1 MDRLNFKSKFGLFN
15 NKNHNIHKT
24 KDSILPSTLNRVNQ
38 NSLWLQSMEPIKYAK
53 KYAEKLYVIENFKTE
68 KVELDLFKIELFSNL
83 KKQLSYNISLIKK
96 VFLETSDGS
105 LNVGLNSILIDSLLK
120 VVFKKIY
127 YKIFSNTDYIFSIIA
142 VGGYGR
148 GELAPY
154 SDLDLLF
161 LLPDDLKINENK
173 DTEEAIQFIL
183 YILWDLGYT
192 VGHSTRTISDC
203 IEKSKLD
210 LTISTTLLEKR
221 FIIGDEESFNLLNNK
236 FNLFNKST
244 KTLKFV
250 EAKLTESE
258 LRHSRFGGSRYV
270 VEPNVKDGKG
280 GLRDLHTLIWISKF
294 AYKVDSISKLINIG
308 ALSKNEAASFAEA
321 QRFLLSV
328 RCHLHYRASREDD
341 RLAMDAQLDIAKI
354 MNFKNTITQKDV
366 ERFMKRY
373 FLATKTVGNLTRIF
387 CAAIETEFNKP
398 LRLNFLSFKKKENVY
413 PFDIELGRLFAKN
426 KEILSENP
434 VNIIRLFNIS
444 HNKNIDIHPKTL
456 RYLNGLRRL
465 INYEVRHDF
474 DANKMF
480 LDILT
485 SEKDST
491 RTLRLMNESNIL
503 GQFIPEF
510 QKIVGLMQ
518 FDMYHSYTVDEH
530 TIFTISNLYS
540 LKNGEFKTFA
550 PLASEVILEISSNKC
565 LFVAMLLHDIAKG
578 KKGDHSENGALIA
591 SVVCP
596 RLGLSKEE
604 TKTVE
609 WLILYHLL
617 MSKTAFRYELA
628 DEKVIK
634 NFTNKVK
641 SVERLN
647 LLLVLTVADIKG
659 VGPEIWNDWKGS
671 LITELYSK
679 SFDMLQKDNLKT
691 IKVIQTPKNLFEIY
705 LIENGLKN
713 SDVKKYC
720 SYYYNKYWEIFNLS
734 KIINHFEIFTKMNQ
748 ESKKFKIHI
757 FEENNLKA
765 TELLVIAPDHHGLF
779 SLISGL
785 VASSG
790 YDVVNAKII
799 TRSDGY
805 ALDTFFI
812 QNKDRKPISEEHSKK
827 RLLKTISQGLEGN
840 FNIEKA
846 LKLRWEEI
854 PARFRAVKAPTRVII
869 DNNMS
874 DEYSI
879 LEIKCKNAP
888 GVLYRITKVI
898 TSLGFQINTAN
909 VSTYGDRVVDIFYI
923 KNAFGSKID
932 DNVTIEKVKISILNI
947 LEETDPA
954 NQMIKS

>member
-1 MDRLNFKSKFGLFN
+1 MDRISFKSGFTLFN
-15 NKNHNIHKT
+15 KKKENLKNTSNKI
-24 KDSILPSTLNRVNQ
+24 NQ
-38 NSLWLQSMEPIKYAK
+38 NSLWVQSLEPIKYAK
-53 KYAEKLYVIENFKTE
+53 NCSENLYKIDDFKTE
-68 KVELDLFKIELFSNL
+68 TNDLVLFKKELFSNL
-83 KKQLSYNISLIKK
+83 KNQLDEKNDLIKK
-96 VFLETSDGS
+96 IFLGTSDGS
-105 LNVGLNSILIDSLLK
+105 LNVGLNSILIDSMLR

-127 YKIFSNTDYIFSIIA
+127 HKIFNNTDYIFSIIA

-148 GELAPY
+148 GELAPC

-161 LLPDDLKINENK
+161 LLPNNLKINESK
-173 DTEEAIQFIL
+173 HAEEVIQFIL
-183 YILWDLGYT
+183 YILWDLGYS
-192 VGHSTRTISDC
+192 VGHSTRTIDDC

-210 LTISTTLLEKR
+210 LTISTALLEKR
-221 FIIGDEESFNLLNNK
+221 FIVGNEDIFSLLNDK
-236 FNLFNKST
+236 FTLFIKNT

-250 EAKLTESE
+250 EAKLVESE
-258 LRHSRFGGSRYV
+258 LRHKRFGGSRYV

-294 AYKVDSISKLINIG
+294 AYKVDSVSKLINMG
-308 ALSKNEAASFAEA
+308 ALSKKEAASFAES

-328 RCHLHYRASREDD
+328 RCHLHYRAFREDD
-341 RLAMDAQLDIAKI
+341 RLAMDAQLDLAKT

-373 FLATKTVGNLTRIF
+373 FLATKTVGSLTRIF

-398 LRLNFLSFKKKENVY
+398 LRLSFLSFKKKEDVY
-413 PFDIELGRLFAKN
+413 PFDIELGRLFVKN
-426 KEILSENP
+426 KEVLSENP
-434 VNIIRLFNIS
+434 VNIIKLFNIS

-456 RYLNGLRRL
+456 RYLTSLQRL
-465 INYEVRHDF
+465 INYEVRNDF

-485 SEKDST
+485 SDKDST

-503 GQFIPEF
+503 GKFIPEF

-540 LKNGEFKTFA
+540 LKNGEFKNFA
-550 PLASEVILEISSNKC
+550 PLASKVILEISSKKC

-578 KKGDHSENGALIA
+578 RKGDHSENGSLIA

-617 MSKTAFRYELA
+617 MSKTAFRYELGDA
-628 DEKVIK
+628 RVIK
-634 NFTNKVK
+634 SFVDKVK
-641 SVERLN
+641 SVERLK

-679 SFDMLQKDNLKT
+679 SFDMLQKDNVNEL
-691 IKVIQTPKNLFEIY
+691 IKTPKKSFENF
-705 LIENGLKN
+705 LVENGLTN
-713 SDVKKYC
+713 SDAKQYC
-720 SYYYNKYWEIFNLS
+720 SYYYDNYWEIFNLS
-734 KIINHFEIFTKMNQ
+734 RIINHYEIFRNMYKD
-748 ESKKFKIHI
+748 SKKFKVHL
-757 FEENNLKA
+757 FDESKLKA

-785 VASSG
+785 VSASG

-812 QNKDRKPISEEHSKK
+812 QNKNRQPIIEEHSKK
-827 RLLKTISQGLEGN
+827 KLLKVISQGLEGN
-840 FNIEKA
+840 FNVEKA
-846 LKLRWEEI
+846 LNKRWEEI
-854 PARFRAVKAPTRVII
+854 PARFRAIKAPTRVII

-898 TSLGFQINTAN
+898 TSLGLQINTAN

-923 KNAFGSKID
+923 KDAFGSKID
-932 DNVTIEKVKISILNI
+932 NNKSMDKVKMSILKT

-954 NQMIKS
+954 NQMTRS

>member
-1 MDRLNFKSKFGLFN
+1 MDRISFKSGFTLFN
-15 NKNHNIHKT
+15 KKKENLQNTSNKI
-24 KDSILPSTLNRVNQ
+24 NQ
-38 NSLWLQSMEPIKYAK
+38 NSLWVQSLEPIKYAK
-53 KYAEKLYVIENFKTE
+53 NCSENLYKIDDFKTE
-68 KVELDLFKIELFSNL
+68 TNDLVLFKKELFSNL
-83 KKQLSYNISLIKK
+83 KNQLDEKNDLIKK
-96 VFLETSDGS
+96 IFLGTSDGS
-105 LNVGLNSILIDSLLK
+105 LNVGLNSILIDSMLR

-127 YKIFSNTDYIFSIIA
+127 HKIFNNTDYIFSIIA

-148 GELAPY
+148 GELAPC

-161 LLPDDLKINENK
+161 LLPNNLKINESK
-173 DTEEAIQFIL
+173 HAEEVIQFIL
-183 YILWDLGYT
+183 YILWDLGYS
-192 VGHSTRTISDC
+192 VGHSTRTIDDC

-210 LTISTTLLEKR
+210 LTISTALLEKR
-221 FIIGDEESFNLLNNK
+221 FIVGNEDVFSLLNDK
-236 FNLFNKST
+236 FTFFIKNT

-250 EAKLTESE
+250 EAKLVESE
-258 LRHSRFGGSRYV
+258 LRHKRFGGSRYV

-294 AYKVDSISKLINIG
+294 AYKVDSVSKLINIG
-308 ALSKNEAASFAEA
+308 ALSKKEAASFAES

-328 RCHLHYRASREDD
+328 RCHLHYRAFREDD
-341 RLAMDAQLDIAKI
+341 RLAMDAQLDLAKT

-373 FLATKTVGNLTRIF
+373 FLATKTVGSLTRIF

-398 LRLNFLSFKKKENVY
+398 LRLSFLSFKKKEDVY
-413 PFDIELGRLFAKN
+413 PFDIELGRLFVKN
-426 KEILSENP
+426 KEVLSENP
-434 VNIIRLFNIS
+434 VNIIKLFNIS

-456 RYLNGLRRL
+456 RYLTSLQRL
-465 INYEVRHDF
+465 INYEVRNDF

-485 SEKDST
+485 SDKDST

-503 GQFIPEF
+503 GKFIPEF

-540 LKNGEFKTFA
+540 LKNGEFKNFA
-550 PLASEVILEISSNKC
+550 PLASKVILEISSKKC

-578 KKGDHSENGALIA
+578 RKGDHSENGALIA

-617 MSKTAFRYELA
+617 MSKTAFRYELGDA
-628 DEKVIK
+628 RVIK
-634 NFTNKVK
+634 SFVDKVK
-641 SVERLN
+641 SVERLK

-679 SFDMLQKDNLKT
+679 SFDMLQKDNVNEL
-691 IKVIQTPKNLFEIY
+691 IKTPKKSFENF
-705 LIENGLKN
+705 LVENGLTN
-713 SDVKKYC
+713 SDAKQYC
-720 SYYYNKYWEIFNLS
+720 SYYYDNYWEIFNLS
-734 KIINHFEIFTKMNQ
+734 RIINHYEIFRNMYKD
-748 ESKKFKIHI
+748 SKKFKVHL
-757 FEENNLKA
+757 FDESKLKA

-785 VASSG
+785 VSASG

-812 QNKDRKPISEEHSKK
+812 QNKNRQPIIEEHSKK
-827 RLLKTISQGLEGN
+827 KLLKVISQGLEGK
-840 FNIEKA
+840 FNVEKA
-846 LKLRWEEI
+846 LNKRWEEI
-854 PARFRAVKAPTRVII
+854 PARFRAIKAPTRVII

-898 TSLGFQINTAN
+898 TSLGLQINTAN

-923 KNAFGSKID
+923 KDAFGSKID
-932 DNVTIEKVKISILNI
+932 NNKSMDKVKMSILKT

-954 NQMIKS
+954 NQMTRS

>member
-1 MDRLNFKSKFGLFN
+1 MDRISFKSGFTLFN
-15 NKNHNIHKT
+15 KKKENLQNTSNKI
-24 KDSILPSTLNRVNQ
+24 NQ
-38 NSLWLQSMEPIKYAK
+38 NSLWVQSLEPIKYAK
-53 KYAEKLYVIENFKTE
+53 NCSENLYKIDDFKTE
-68 KVELDLFKIELFSNL
+68 TNDLVLFKKELFSNL
-83 KKQLSYNISLIKK
+83 KNQLDEKNDLIKK
-96 VFLETSDGS
+96 IFLGTSDGS
-105 LNVGLNSILIDSLLK
+105 LNVGLNSILIDSMLR

-127 YKIFSNTDYIFSIIA
+127 HKIFNNTDYIFSIIA

-148 GELAPY
+148 GELAPC

-161 LLPDDLKINENK
+161 LLPNNLKINQSK
-173 DTEEAIQFIL
+173 HAEEVIQFIL

-192 VGHSTRTISDC
+192 VGHSTRTIDDC

-210 LTISTTLLEKR
+210 LTISTALLEKR
-221 FIIGDEESFNLLNNK
+221 FIVGNEDVFSLLNDK
-236 FNLFNKST
+236 FTFFIKNT

-250 EAKLTESE
+250 EAKLVESE
-258 LRHSRFGGSRYV
+258 LRHKRFGGSRYV

-294 AYKVDSISKLINIG
+294 AYKVDSVSKLINMG
-308 ALSKNEAASFAEA
+308 ALSKKEAASFAES

-328 RCHLHYRASREDD
+328 RCHLHYRAFREDD
-341 RLAMDAQLDIAKI
+341 RLAMDAQLDLAKT

-373 FLATKTVGNLTRIF
+373 FLATKTVGSLTRIF

-398 LRLNFLSFKKKENVY
+398 LRLSFLSFKKKEDVY
-413 PFDIELGRLFAKN
+413 PFDIELGRLFVKN
-426 KEILSENP
+426 KEVLSENP
-434 VNIIRLFNIS
+434 VNIIKLFNIS

-456 RYLNGLRRL
+456 RYLTSLQRL
-465 INYEVRHDF
+465 INHEVRHDF

-485 SEKDST
+485 SDKDST

-503 GQFIPEF
+503 GKFIPEF

-540 LKNGEFKTFA
+540 LKNGEFKNFA
-550 PLASEVILEISSNKC
+550 PLASKVILEISSKKC

-578 KKGDHSENGALIA
+578 RKGDHSENGALIA

-617 MSKTAFRYELA
+617 MSKTAFRYELGDA
-628 DEKVIK
+628 RVIK
-634 NFTNKVK
+634 SFVDKVK
-641 SVERLN
+641 SVERLK

-679 SFDMLQKDNLKT
+679 SFDMLQKDNVNEL
-691 IKVIQTPKNLFEIY
+691 IKTPKKSFENF
-705 LIENGLKN
+705 LVENGLTN
-713 SDVKKYC
+713 SDAKQYC
-720 SYYYNKYWEIFNLS
+720 SYYYDNYWEIFNLS
-734 KIINHFEIFTKMNQ
+734 RIINHYEIFRNMYKD
-748 ESKKFKIHI
+748 SKKFKVHL
-757 FEENNLKA
+757 FDESKLKA

-785 VASSG
+785 VSASG

-812 QNKDRKPISEEHSKK
+812 QNKNRQPIIEEHSKK
-827 RLLKTISQGLEGN
+827 KLLKVISQGLEGN
-840 FNIEKA
+840 FNVEKA
-846 LKLRWEEI
+846 LNKRWEEI
-854 PARFRAVKAPTRVII
+854 PARFRAIKAPTRVII

-898 TSLGFQINTAN
+898 TSLGLQINTAN

-923 KNAFGSKID
+923 KDAFGLKID
-932 DNVTIEKVKISILNI
+932 NNKSMDKVKMSILKT

-954 NQMIKS
+954 NQMTRS

>member
-1 MDRLNFKSKFGLFN
+1 MDRISFKSGFTLFN
-15 NKNHNIHKT
+15 KKKENLQNTSNKI
-24 KDSILPSTLNRVNQ
+24 NQ
-38 NSLWLQSMEPIKYAK
+38 NSLWVQSLEPIKYAK
-53 KYAEKLYVIENFKTE
+53 NCSENLYKIDDFKTE
-68 KVELDLFKIELFSNL
+68 TNDLVLFKKELFSNL
-83 KKQLSYNISLIKK
+83 KNQLDEKNDLIKK
-96 VFLETSDGS
+96 IFLGTSDGS
-105 LNVGLNSILIDSLLK
+105 LNVGLNSILIDSMLR

-127 YKIFSNTDYIFSIIA
+127 HKIFNNTDYIFSIIA

-148 GELAPY
+148 GELAPC

-161 LLPDDLKINENK
+161 LLPNNLKINESK
-173 DTEEAIQFIL
+173 HAEEVIQFIL
-183 YILWDLGYT
+183 YILWDLGYS
-192 VGHSTRTISDC
+192 VGHSTRTIDDC

-210 LTISTTLLEKR
+210 LTISTALLEKR
-221 FIIGDEESFNLLNNK
+221 FIVGNEDVFSLLNDK
-236 FNLFNKST
+236 FTLFIKNT

-250 EAKLTESE
+250 EAKLE
-258 LRHSRFGGSRYV
+258 LRHKRFGGSRYV

-294 AYKVDSISKLINIG
+294 AYKVDSVSKLINMG
-308 ALSKNEAASFAEA
+308 ALSKKEAASFAES

-328 RCHLHYRASREDD
+328 RCHLHYRAFREDD
-341 RLAMDAQLDIAKI
+341 RLAMDAQLDLAKT

-373 FLATKTVGNLTRIF
+373 FLATKTVGSLTRIF
-387 CAAIETEFNKP
+387 CAAIETEFDKP
-398 LRLNFLSFKKKENVY
+398 LRLSFLSFKKKEDVY
-413 PFDIELGRLFAKN
+413 PFDIELGRLFVKN
-426 KEILSENP
+426 KEVLSENP
-434 VNIIRLFNIS
+434 VNIIKLFNIS

-456 RYLNGLRRL
+456 RYLTSLQRL
-465 INYEVRHDF
+465 INYEVRNDF

-485 SEKDST
+485 SDKDST

-503 GQFIPEF
+503 GKFIPEF

-540 LKNGEFKTFA
+540 LKNGEFKNFA
-550 PLASEVILEISSNKC
+550 PLASKVILEISSKKC

-578 KKGDHSENGALIA
+578 RKGDHSENGSLIA

-617 MSKTAFRYELA
+617 MSKTAFRYELGDA
-628 DEKVIK
+628 RVIK
-634 NFTNKVK
+634 SFVDKVK
-641 SVERLN
+641 SVERLK

-679 SFDMLQKDNLKT
+679 SFDMLQKDNVNEL
-691 IKVIQTPKNLFEIY
+691 IKTPKKSFENF
-705 LIENGLKN
+705 LVENGLTN
-713 SDVKKYC
+713 SDAKQYC
-720 SYYYNKYWEIFNLS
+720 SYYYDNYWEIFNLS
-734 KIINHFEIFTKMNQ
+734 RIINHYEIFRNMYKD
-748 ESKKFKIHI
+748 SKKFKVHL
-757 FEENNLKA
+757 FDESKLKA

-785 VASSG
+785 VSASG

-812 QNKDRKPISEEHSKK
+812 QNKNRQPIIEEHSKK
-827 RLLKTISQGLEGN
+827 KLLKVISQGLEGN
-840 FNIEKA
+840 FNVEKA
-846 LKLRWEEI
+846 LNKRWEEI
-854 PARFRAVKAPTRVII
+854 PARFRAIKAPTRVII

-898 TSLGFQINTAN
+898 TSLGLQINTAN

-923 KNAFGSKID
+923 KDAFGSKID
-932 DNVTIEKVKISILNI
+932 NNKSMDKVKMSILKT

-954 NQMIKS
+954 NQMTRS

>member
-1 MDRLNFKSKFGLFN
+1 MDKISFKSGFTLFN
-15 NKNHNIHKT
+15 KKKENLQNTSYKI
-24 KDSILPSTLNRVNQ
+24 NQ
-38 NSLWLQSMEPIKYAK
+38 NALWVQSLEPIKYAK
-53 KYAEKLYVIENFKTE
+53 NCSENLYKIDDFKTE
-68 KVELDLFKIELFSNL
+68 TNDLGLFKKELFSNL
-83 KKQLSYNISLIKK
+83 KNQLDEKIDLIKK
-96 VFLETSDGS
+96 IFLETSDGS
-105 LNVGLNSILIDSLLK
+105 LNVGLNSILIDSLLR

-127 YKIFSNTDYIFSIIA
+127 YKIFNNTDYIFSIIA

-148 GELAPY
+148 GELAPC

-161 LLPDDLKINENK
+161 LLPNNLKINQSK
-173 DTEEAIQFIL
+173 HAEEVIQFIL

-192 VGHSTRTISDC
+192 VGHSTRTIDDC

-210 LTISTTLLEKR
+210 LTISTALLEKR
-221 FIIGDEESFNLLNNK
+221 FIVGNEDVFSLLNDK
-236 FNLFNKST
+236 FTFFIKNT

-250 EAKLTESE
+250 EAKLVESK
-258 LRHSRFGGSRYV
+258 LRHKRFGGSRYV

-294 AYKVDSISKLINIG
+294 AYKVDSVSKLINIG
-308 ALSKNEAASFAEA
+308 ALSKKEAASFAES

-328 RCHLHYRASREDD
+328 RCHLHYRAFREDD
-341 RLAMDAQLDIAKI
+341 RLAMDAQLDLAKT

-373 FLATKTVGNLTRIF
+373 FLATKTVGSLTRIF

-398 LRLNFLSFKKKENVY
+398 LRLSFLSFKKKEDVY
-413 PFDIELGRLFAKN
+413 PFDIELGRLFVKN
-426 KEILSENP
+426 KEVLSENP
-434 VNIIRLFNIS
+434 VNIIKLFNIS

-456 RYLNGLRRL
+456 RYLTSLQRL
-465 INYEVRHDF
+465 INHEVRHDF

-485 SEKDST
+485 SDKDST

-503 GQFIPEF
+503 GKFIPEF

-540 LKNGEFKTFA
+540 LKNGEFKNFA
-550 PLASEVILEISSNKC
+550 PLASKIILEISSKKC

-578 KKGDHSENGALIA
+578 RKGDHSENGALIA

-617 MSKTAFRYELA
+617 MSKTAFRYELGDA
-628 DEKVIK
+628 RVIK
-634 NFTNKVK
+634 SFVDKVK
-641 SVERLN
+641 SVERLK

-679 SFDMLQKDNLKT
+679 SFDMLQKDNVNEL
-691 IKVIQTPKNLFEIY
+691 IKTPKKSFEIF
-705 LIENGLKN
+705 LIENGLAN
-713 SDVKKYC
+713 SDAKKYC
-720 SYYYNKYWEIFNLS
+720 SYYYNNYWEIFKLS
-734 KIINHFEIFTKMNQ
+734 RIINHYEIFRNMYKD
-748 ESKKFKIHI
+748 SKKFKVHL
-757 FEENNLKA
+757 FDESKLKA

-785 VASSG
+785 VSASG

-812 QNKDRKPISEEHSKK
+812 QNKNRQPITEEHSKK
-827 RLLKTISQGLEGN
+827 KLLKIISQGLEGN
-840 FNIEKA
+840 FNVEKA
-846 LKLRWEEI
+846 LNKRWEEI
-854 PARFRAVKAPTRVII
+854 PARFRAIKAPTRVII

-898 TSLGFQINTAN
+898 TSLGLQINTAN

-923 KNAFGSKID
+923 KDAFGLKID
-932 DNVTIEKVKISILNI
+932 NKESMDKVKMSILKI

-954 NQMIKS
+954 NQMTRS

>member
-1 MDRLNFKSKFGLFN
+1 MDRISFKSGFTLFN
-15 NKNHNIHKT
+15 KKKENLQNTSNKI
-24 KDSILPSTLNRVNQ
+24 NQ
-38 NSLWLQSMEPIKYAK
+38 NSLWVQSLEPIKYAK
-53 KYAEKLYVIENFKTE
+53 NCSENLYKIDDFKTE
-68 KVELDLFKIELFSNL
+68 TNDLVLFKKELFSNL
-83 KKQLSYNISLIKK
+83 KNQLDEKNDLIKK
-96 VFLETSDGS
+96 IFLGTSDGS
-105 LNVGLNSILIDSLLK
+105 LNVGLNSILIDSMLR

-127 YKIFSNTDYIFSIIA
+127 HKIFNNTDYIFSIIA

-148 GELAPY
+148 GELAPC

-161 LLPDDLKINENK
+161 LLPNNLKINESK
-173 DTEEAIQFIL
+173 HAEEVIQFIL
-183 YILWDLGYT
+183 YILWDLGYS
-192 VGHSTRTISDC
+192 VGHSTRTIDDC

-210 LTISTTLLEKR
+210 LTISTALLEKR
-221 FIIGDEESFNLLNNK
+221 FIVGNEDVFSLLNDK
-236 FNLFNKST
+236 FTLFIKNT

-250 EAKLTESE
+250 EAKLVESE
-258 LRHSRFGGSRYV
+258 LRHKRFGGSRYV

-294 AYKVDSISKLINIG
+294 AYKVDSVSKLINMG
-308 ALSKNEAASFAEA
+308 ALSKKEAASFAES

-328 RCHLHYRASREDD
+328 RCHLHYRAFREDD
-341 RLAMDAQLDIAKI
+341 RLAMDAQLDLAKT

-373 FLATKTVGNLTRIF
+373 FLATKTVGSLTRIF

-398 LRLNFLSFKKKENVY
+398 LRLSFLSFKKKEDVY
-413 PFDIELGRLFAKN
+413 PFDIELGRLFVKN
-426 KEILSENP
+426 KEVLSENP
-434 VNIIRLFNIS
+434 VNIIKLFNIS

-456 RYLNGLRRL
+456 RYLTSLQRL
-465 INYEVRHDF
+465 INYEVRNDF

-485 SEKDST
+485 SDKDST

-503 GQFIPEF
+503 GKFIPEF

-540 LKNGEFKTFA
+540 LKNGEFKNFA
-550 PLASEVILEISSNKC
+550 PLASKVILEISSKKC

-578 KKGDHSENGALIA
+578 RKGDHSENGSLIA

-617 MSKTAFRYELA
+617 MSKTAFRYELGDA
-628 DEKVIK
+628 RVIK
-634 NFTNKVK
+634 SFVDKVK
-641 SVERLN
+641 SVERLK

-679 SFDMLQKDNLKT
+679 SFDMLQKDNVNEL
-691 IKVIQTPKNLFEIY
+691 IKTPKKSFENF
-705 LIENGLKN
+705 LVENGLTN
-713 SDVKKYC
+713 SDAKQYC
-720 SYYYNKYWEIFNLS
+720 GYYYDNYWEIFKLS
-734 KIINHFEIFTKMNQ
+734 RIINHYEIFRNMYKD
-748 ESKKFKIHI
+748 SKKFKVHL
-757 FEENNLKA
+757 FDESKLKA

-785 VASSG
+785 VSASG

-812 QNKDRKPISEEHSKK
+812 QNKNRQPIIEEHSKK
-827 RLLKTISQGLEGN
+827 KLLKVISQGLEGN
-840 FNIEKA
+840 FNVEKA
-846 LKLRWEEI
+846 LNKRWEEI
-854 PARFRAVKAPTRVII
+854 PARFRAIKAPTRVII

-898 TSLGFQINTAN
+898 TSLGLQINTAN

-923 KNAFGSKID
+923 KDAFGSKID
-932 DNVTIEKVKISILNI
+932 NNKSMDKVKMSILKT

-954 NQMIKS
+954 NQMTRS

>member
-1 MDRLNFKSKFGLFN
+1 MDRISFKSGFTLFN
-15 NKNHNIHKT
+15 KKKENLQNTSNKI
-24 KDSILPSTLNRVNQ
+24 NQ
-38 NSLWLQSMEPIKYAK
+38 NSLWVQSLEPIKYAK
-53 KYAEKLYVIENFKTE
+53 NCSENLYKIDDFKTE
-68 KVELDLFKIELFSNL
+68 TNDLVLFKKELFSNL
-83 KKQLSYNISLIKK
+83 KNQLDEKNDLIKK
-96 VFLETSDGS
+96 IFLGTSDGS
-105 LNVGLNSILIDSLLK
+105 LNVGLNSILIDSMLR

-127 YKIFSNTDYIFSIIA
+127 HKIFNNTDYIFSIIA

-148 GELAPY
+148 GELAPC

-161 LLPDDLKINENK
+161 LLPNNLKINESK
-173 DTEEAIQFIL
+173 HAEEVIQFIL
-183 YILWDLGYT
+183 YILWDLGYS
-192 VGHSTRTISDC
+192 VGHSTRTIDDC

-210 LTISTTLLEKR
+210 LTISTALLEKR
-221 FIIGDEESFNLLNNK
+221 FIVGNEDVFSLLNDK
-236 FNLFNKST
+236 FTFFIKNT

-250 EAKLTESE
+250 EAKLVESE
-258 LRHSRFGGSRYV
+258 LRHKRFGGSRYV

-294 AYKVDSISKLINIG
+294 AYKVDSVSKLINMG
-308 ALSKNEAASFAEA
+308 ALSKKEAASFAES

-328 RCHLHYRASREDD
+328 RCHLHYRAFREDD
-341 RLAMDAQLDIAKI
+341 RLAMDAQLDLAKT

-373 FLATKTVGNLTRIF
+373 FLATKTVGSLTRIF
-387 CAAIETEFNKP
+387 CAAIETEFDKP
-398 LRLNFLSFKKKENVY
+398 LRLSFLSFKKKEDVY
-413 PFDIELGRLFAKN
+413 PFDIELGRLFVKN
-426 KEILSENP
+426 KEVLSENP
-434 VNIIRLFNIS
+434 VNIIKLFNIS

-456 RYLNGLRRL
+456 RYLTSLQRL
-465 INYEVRHDF
+465 INHEVRHDF

-485 SEKDST
+485 SDKDST

-503 GQFIPEF
+503 GKFIPEF

-540 LKNGEFKTFA
+540 LKNGEFKNFA
-550 PLASEVILEISSNKC
+550 PLASKVILEISSKKC

-578 KKGDHSENGALIA
+578 RKGDHSENGALIA

-617 MSKTAFRYELA
+617 MSKTAFRYELGDA
-628 DEKVIK
+628 RVIK
-634 NFTNKVK
+634 SFVDKVK
-641 SVERLN
+641 SVERLK

-679 SFDMLQKDNLKT
+679 SFDMLQKDNVNEL
-691 IKVIQTPKNLFEIY
+691 IKTPKKSFENF
-705 LIENGLKN
+705 LVENGLTN
-713 SDVKKYC
+713 SDAKQYC
-720 SYYYNKYWEIFNLS
+720 SYYYDNYWEIFKLS
-734 KIINHFEIFTKMNQ
+734 RIINHYEIFRNMYKD
-748 ESKKFKIHI
+748 SKKFKVHL
-757 FEENNLKA
+757 FDESKLKA

-785 VASSG
+785 VSASG

-812 QNKDRKPISEEHSKK
+812 QNKNRQPIIEEHSKK
-827 RLLKTISQGLEGN
+827 KLLKVISQGLEGK
-840 FNIEKA
+840 FNVEKA
-846 LKLRWEEI
+846 LNKRWEEI
-854 PARFRAVKAPTRVII
+854 PARFRAIKAPTRVII

-898 TSLGFQINTAN
+898 TSLGLQINTAN

-923 KNAFGSKID
+923 KDAFGSKID
-932 DNVTIEKVKISILNI
+932 NNKSMDKVKMSILKT

-954 NQMIKS
+954 NQMTRS

>member
-1 MDRLNFKSKFGLFN
+1 MDKISIKSGFTLFN
-15 NKNHNIHKT
+15 KKKENLQNTSNKI
-24 KDSILPSTLNRVNQ
+24 NQ
-38 NSLWLQSMEPIKYAK
+38 NALWVQSLEPIKYAK
-53 KYAEKLYVIENFKTE
+53 NCSENLYKIDDFKTE
-68 KVELDLFKIELFSNL
+68 TNDLGLFKKELFSKL
-83 KKQLSYNISLIKK
+83 KNQLNEKNDLIKK
-96 VFLETSDGS
+96 IFLETSDGS
-105 LNVGLNSILIDSLLK
+105 LNVGLNSILIDSLFRVL
-120 VVFKKIY
+120 FKKIY
-127 YKIFSNTDYIFSIIA
+127 YKIFNNTDYIFSIIA

-148 GELAPY
+148 GELAPC

-161 LLPDDLKINENK
+161 LLPNNSKINQSK
-173 DTEEAIQFIL
+173 DAEEVIQFIL

-192 VGHSTRTISDC
+192 VGHSTRTIDDC

-210 LTISTTLLEKR
+210 LTISTALLEKR
-221 FIIGDEESFNLLNNK
+221 FIVGNEDVFSLLNDK
-236 FNLFNKST
+236 FTFFIKNT

-250 EAKLTESE
+250 EAKLVESE
-258 LRHSRFGGSRYV
+258 LRHKRFGGSRYV

-294 AYKVDSISKLINIG
+294 AYKVDSVSKLINIG
-308 ALSKNEAASFAEA
+308 ALSKKEAASFAES

-328 RCHLHYRASREDD
+328 RCHLHYRAFREDD
-341 RLAMDAQLDIAKI
+341 RLAMDAQLDLAKT

-373 FLATKTVGNLTRIF
+373 FLATKTVGSLTRIF

-398 LRLNFLSFKKKENVY
+398 LRLSFLSFKKKEDVY
-413 PFDIELGRLFAKN
+413 PFDIELGRLFVKN
-426 KEILSENP
+426 KEVLSENP
-434 VNIIRLFNIS
+434 VNIIKLFNIS

-456 RYLNGLRRL
+456 RYLTGLQRL
-465 INYEVRHDF
+465 INHEVRHDF

-485 SEKDST
+485 SDKDST

-503 GQFIPEF
+503 GKFIPEF

-540 LKNGEFKTFA
+540 LKNGEFKNFA
-550 PLASEVILEISSNKC
+550 PLASKIILEISSKKC

-578 KKGDHSENGALIA
+578 RKGDHSENGALIA

-617 MSKTAFRYELA
+617 MSKTAFRYELGDA
-628 DEKVIK
+628 RVIK
-634 NFTNKVK
+634 SFVDKVK
-641 SVERLN
+641 SVERLK

-679 SFDMLQKDNLKT
+679 SFDLLQKDNVNEI
-691 IKVIQTPKNLFEIY
+691 IKTPKKSFEIF
-705 LIENGLKN
+705 LIENGLSN
-713 SDVKKYC
+713 SDAKKYC
-720 SYYYNKYWEIFNLS
+720 SYYYNNYWEIFKLS
-734 KIINHFEIFTKMNQ
+734 RIINHYEIFRNMYKD
-748 ESKKFKIHI
+748 SKKFKVHL
-757 FEENNLKA
+757 FDESKLKA
-765 TELLVIAPDHHGLF
+765 TEILVIAPDHHGLF

-785 VASSG
+785 VSASG

-812 QNKDRKPISEEHSKK
+812 QNKNRQPIIEEHSKK
-827 RLLKTISQGLEGN
+827 KLLKIISQGLEGN
-840 FNIEKA
+840 FNVEKA
-846 LKLRWEEI
+846 LNKRWEEI
-854 PARFRAVKAPTRVII
+854 PARFRAIKAPTRVII

-898 TSLGFQINTAN
+898 TSLGLQINTAN

-923 KNAFGSKID
+923 KDAFGLKIVNNESMD
-932 DNVTIEKVKISILNI
+932 KVKMSILKI

-954 NQMIKS
+954 NQMTRS

>member
-1 MDRLNFKSKFGLFN
+1 MDRISFKSGFTLFN
-15 NKNHNIHKT
+15 KKKENLQNTSNKI
-24 KDSILPSTLNRVNQ
+24 NQ
-38 NSLWLQSMEPIKYAK
+38 NSLWVQSLEPIKYAK
-53 KYAEKLYVIENFKTE
+53 NCSENLYKIDDFKTE
-68 KVELDLFKIELFSNL
+68 TNDLVLFKKELFSNL
-83 KKQLSYNISLIKK
+83 KNQLDEKNDLIKK
-96 VFLETSDGS
+96 IFLGTSDGS
-105 LNVGLNSILIDSLLK
+105 LNVGLNSILIDSMLR

-127 YKIFSNTDYIFSIIA
+127 HKIFNNTDYIFSIIA

-148 GELAPY
+148 GELAPC

-161 LLPDDLKINENK
+161 LLPNNLKINESK
-173 DTEEAIQFIL
+173 HAEEVIQFIL
-183 YILWDLGYT
+183 YILWDLGYS
-192 VGHSTRTISDC
+192 VGHSTRTIDDC

-210 LTISTTLLEKR
+210 LTISTALLEKR
-221 FIIGDEESFNLLNNK
+221 FIVGNEDVFSLLNDK
-236 FNLFNKST
+236 FTFFIKNT

-250 EAKLTESE
+250 EAKLVESE
-258 LRHSRFGGSRYV
+258 LRHKRFGGSRYV

-294 AYKVDSISKLINIG
+294 AYKVDSVSKLINMG
-308 ALSKNEAASFAEA
+308 ALSKKEAASFAES

-328 RCHLHYRASREDD
+328 RCHLHYRAFREDD
-341 RLAMDAQLDIAKI
+341 RLAMDAQLDLAKT

-373 FLATKTVGNLTRIF
+373 FLATKTVGSLTRIF

-398 LRLNFLSFKKKENVY
+398 LRLNFLSFKKKEDVY
-413 PFDIELGRLFAKN
+413 PFDIELGRLFVKN
-426 KEILSENP
+426 KEVLSENP
-434 VNIIRLFNIS
+434 VNIIKLFNIS

-456 RYLNGLRRL
+456 RYLTSLQRL
-465 INYEVRHDF
+465 INYEVRNDF

-485 SEKDST
+485 SDKDST

-503 GQFIPEF
+503 GKFIPEF

-540 LKNGEFKTFA
+540 LKNGEFKNFA
-550 PLASEVILEISSNKC
+550 PLASKIILEISSKKC

-578 KKGDHSENGALIA
+578 RKGDHSENGALIA

-617 MSKTAFRYELA
+617 MSKTAFRYELGDA
-628 DEKVIK
+628 RVIK
-634 NFTNKVK
+634 SFVDKVK
-641 SVERLN
+641 SVERLK

-679 SFDMLQKDNLKT
+679 SFDMLQKDNVNEL
-691 IKVIQTPKNLFEIY
+691 IKTPKKSFENF
-705 LIENGLKN
+705 LVENGLTKSN
-713 SDVKKYC
+713 AKQYC
-720 SYYYNKYWEIFNLS
+720 SYYYDNYWEIFNLS
-734 KIINHFEIFTKMNQ
+734 RIINHYEIFRNMYKD
-748 ESKKFKIHI
+748 SKKFKVHL
-757 FEENNLKA
+757 FDESKLKA

-785 VASSG
+785 VSASG

-812 QNKDRKPISEEHSKK
+812 QNKNRQPIIEEHSKK
-827 RLLKTISQGLEGN
+827 KLLKVISQGLEGN
-840 FNIEKA
+840 FNVEKA
-846 LKLRWEEI
+846 LNKRWEEI
-854 PARFRAVKAPTRVII
+854 PARFRAIKAPTRVII

-898 TSLGFQINTAN
+898 TSLGLQINTAN

-923 KNAFGSKID
+923 KDAFGSKID
-932 DNVTIEKVKISILNI
+932 NNKSMDKVKMSILKT

-954 NQMIKS
+954 NQMTRS

>member
-1 MDRLNFKSKFGLFN
+1 MDRISFKSGFTLFN
-15 NKNHNIHKT
+15 KKKENLQNTSNKI
-24 KDSILPSTLNRVNQ
+24 NQ
-38 NSLWLQSMEPIKYAK
+38 NSLWVQSLEPIKYAK
-53 KYAEKLYVIENFKTE
+53 NCSENLYKIDDFKTE
-68 KVELDLFKIELFSNL
+68 TNDLVLFKKELFSNL
-83 KKQLSYNISLIKK
+83 KNQLDEKNGLIKK
-96 VFLETSDGS
+96 IFLGTSDGS
-105 LNVGLNSILIDSLLK
+105 LNVGLNSILIDSMLR

-127 YKIFSNTDYIFSIIA
+127 HKIFNNTDYIFSIIA

-148 GELAPY
+148 GELAPC

-161 LLPDDLKINENK
+161 LLPNNLKINESK
-173 DTEEAIQFIL
+173 HAEEVIQFIL
-183 YILWDLGYT
+183 YILWDLGYS
-192 VGHSTRTISDC
+192 VGHSTRTIDDC

-210 LTISTTLLEKR
+210 LTISTALLEKR
-221 FIIGDEESFNLLNNK
+221 FIVGNEDVFSLLNDK
-236 FNLFNKST
+236 FTFFIKNT

-250 EAKLTESE
+250 EAKLVESE
-258 LRHSRFGGSRYV
+258 LRHKRFGGSRYV

-294 AYKVDSISKLINIG
+294 AYKVDSVSKLINMG
-308 ALSKNEAASFAEA
+308 ALSKKEAASFAES

-328 RCHLHYRASREDD
+328 RCHLHYRAFREDD
-341 RLAMDAQLDIAKI
+341 RLAMDAQLDLAKT

-373 FLATKTVGNLTRIF
+373 FLATKTVGSLTRIF
-387 CAAIETEFNKP
+387 CAAIETEFDKP
-398 LRLNFLSFKKKENVY
+398 LRLSFLSFKKKEDVY
-413 PFDIELGRLFAKN
+413 PFDIELGRLFVKN
-426 KEILSENP
+426 KEVLSENP
-434 VNIIRLFNIS
+434 VNIIKLFNIS

-456 RYLNGLRRL
+456 RYLTSLQRL
-465 INYEVRHDF
+465 INYEVRNDF

-485 SEKDST
+485 SDKDST

-503 GQFIPEF
+503 GKFIPEF

-540 LKNGEFKTFA
+540 LKNGEFKNFA
-550 PLASEVILEISSNKC
+550 PLASKVILEISTKKC

-578 KKGDHSENGALIA
+578 RKGDHSENGALIA

-617 MSKTAFRYELA
+617 MSKTAFRYELGDA
-628 DEKVIK
+628 RVIK
-634 NFTNKVK
+634 SFVDKVK
-641 SVERLN
+641 SVERLK

-679 SFDMLQKDNLKT
+679 SFDMLQKDNVNEL
-691 IKVIQTPKNLFEIY
+691 IKTPKKSFENF
-705 LIENGLKN
+705 LVENGLTN
-713 SDVKKYC
+713 SDAKQYC
-720 SYYYNKYWEIFNLS
+720 SYYYDNYWEIFNLS
-734 KIINHFEIFTKMNQ
+734 RIINHYEIFRNMYKD
-748 ESKKFKIHI
+748 SKKFKVHL
-757 FEENNLKA
+757 FDESKLKA

-785 VASSG
+785 VSASG

-812 QNKDRKPISEEHSKK
+812 QNKNRQPIIEEHSKK
-827 RLLKTISQGLEGN
+827 KLLKVISQGLEGN
-840 FNIEKA
+840 FNVEKA
-846 LKLRWEEI
+846 LNKRWEEI
-854 PARFRAVKAPTRVII
+854 PARFRAIKAPTRVII

-898 TSLGFQINTAN
+898 TSLGLQINTAN

-923 KNAFGSKID
+923 KDAFGLKID
-932 DNVTIEKVKISILNI
+932 NNKSMDKVKMSILKT

-954 NQMIKS
+954 NQMTRS

>member
-1 MDRLNFKSKFGLFN
+1 MDRISFKSGFTLFN
-15 NKNHNIHKT
+15 KKKENLQNTSNKI
-24 KDSILPSTLNRVNQ
+24 NQ
-38 NSLWLQSMEPIKYAK
+38 NSLWVQSLEPIKYAK
-53 KYAEKLYVIENFKTE
+53 NCSENLYKIDDFKTE
-68 KVELDLFKIELFSNL
+68 TNDLVLFKKELFSNL
-83 KKQLSYNISLIKK
+83 KNQLDEKNDLIKK
-96 VFLETSDGS
+96 IFLGTSDGS
-105 LNVGLNSILIDSLLK
+105 LNVGLNSILIDSMLR

-127 YKIFSNTDYIFSIIA
+127 HKIFNNTDYIFSIIA

-148 GELAPY
+148 GELAPC

-161 LLPDDLKINENK
+161 LLPNNLKINESK
-173 DTEEAIQFIL
+173 HAEEVIQFIL
-183 YILWDLGYT
+183 YILWDLGYS
-192 VGHSTRTISDC
+192 VGHSTRTIDDC

-210 LTISTTLLEKR
+210 LTISTALLEKR
-221 FIIGDEESFNLLNNK
+221 FIVGNEDVFSLLNDK
-236 FNLFNKST
+236 FTLFIKNT

-250 EAKLTESE
+250 EAKLVESE
-258 LRHSRFGGSRYV
+258 LRHKRFGGSRYV

-294 AYKVDSISKLINIG
+294 AYKVDSVSKLINMG
-308 ALSKNEAASFAEA
+308 ALSKKEAASFAES

-328 RCHLHYRASREDD
+328 RCHLHYRAFREDD
-341 RLAMDAQLDIAKI
+341 RLAMDAQLDLAKT

-373 FLATKTVGNLTRIF
+373 FLATKTVGSLTRIF
-387 CAAIETEFNKP
+387 CAAIETEFDKP
-398 LRLNFLSFKKKENVY
+398 LRLSFLSFKKKEDVY
-413 PFDIELGRLFAKN
+413 PFDIELGRLFVKN
-426 KEILSENP
+426 KEVLSENP
-434 VNIIRLFNIS
+434 VNIIKLFNIS

-456 RYLNGLRRL
+456 RYLTSLQRL
-465 INYEVRHDF
+465 INYEVRNDF

-485 SEKDST
+485 SDKDST

-503 GQFIPEF
+503 GKFIPEF

-540 LKNGEFKTFA
+540 LKNGEFKNFA
-550 PLASEVILEISSNKC
+550 PLASKVILEIRSKKC

-578 KKGDHSENGALIA
+578 RKGDHSENGSLIA

-617 MSKTAFRYELA
+617 MSKTAFRYELGDA
-628 DEKVIK
+628 RVIK
-634 NFTNKVK
+634 SFVDKVK
-641 SVERLN
+641 SVERLK

-679 SFDMLQKDNLKT
+679 SFDMLQKDNVNEL
-691 IKVIQTPKNLFEIY
+691 IKTPKKSFENF
-705 LIENGLKN
+705 LVENGLTN
-713 SDVKKYC
+713 SDAKQYC
-720 SYYYNKYWEIFNLS
+720 SYYYDNYWEIFNLS
-734 KIINHFEIFTKMNQ
+734 RIINHYEIFRNMYKD
-748 ESKKFKIHI
+748 SKKFKVHL
-757 FEENNLKA
+757 FDESKLKA

-785 VASSG
+785 VSASG

-812 QNKDRKPISEEHSKK
+812 QNKNRQPIIEEHSKK
-827 RLLKTISQGLEGN
+827 KLLKVISQGLEGN
-840 FNIEKA
+840 FNVEKA
-846 LKLRWEEI
+846 LNKRWEEI
-854 PARFRAVKAPTRVII
+854 PARFRAIKAPTRVII

-898 TSLGFQINTAN
+898 TSLGLQINTAN

-923 KNAFGSKID
+923 KDAFGSKID
-932 DNVTIEKVKISILNI
+932 NNKSMDKVKMSILKT

-954 NQMIKS
+954 NQMTRS

>member
-1 MDRLNFKSKFGLFN
+1 MDRISFKSGFTLFN
-15 NKNHNIHKT
+15 KKKENLQNTSNKI
-24 KDSILPSTLNRVNQ
+24 NQ
-38 NSLWLQSMEPIKYAK
+38 NSLWVQSLEPIKYAK
-53 KYAEKLYVIENFKTE
+53 NCSENLYKIDDFKTE
-68 KVELDLFKIELFSNL
+68 TNDLVLFKKELFSNL
-83 KKQLSYNISLIKK
+83 KNQLDEKNDLIKK
-96 VFLETSDGS
+96 IFLGTSDGS
-105 LNVGLNSILIDSLLK
+105 LNVGLNSILIDSMLR

-127 YKIFSNTDYIFSIIA
+127 HKIFNNTDYIFSIIA

-148 GELAPY
+148 GELAPC

-161 LLPDDLKINENK
+161 LLPNNLKINESK
-173 DTEEAIQFIL
+173 HAEEVIQFIL
-183 YILWDLGYT
+183 YILWDLGYS
-192 VGHSTRTISDC
+192 VGHSTRTIDDC

-210 LTISTTLLEKR
+210 LTISTALLEKR
-221 FIIGDEESFNLLNNK
+221 FIVGNEDVFSLLNDK
-236 FNLFNKST
+236 FTFFIKNT

-250 EAKLTESE
+250 EAKLVESE
-258 LRHSRFGGSRYV
+258 LRHKRFGGSRYV

-294 AYKVDSISKLINIG
+294 AYKVDSVSKLINMG
-308 ALSKNEAASFAEA
+308 ALSKKEAASFAES

-328 RCHLHYRASREDD
+328 RCHLHYRAFREDD
-341 RLAMDAQLDIAKI
+341 RLAMDAQLDLAKT

-373 FLATKTVGNLTRIF
+373 FLATKTVGSLTRIF
-387 CAAIETEFNKP
+387 CAAIETEFDKP
-398 LRLNFLSFKKKENVY
+398 LRLSFLSFKKKEDVY
-413 PFDIELGRLFAKN
+413 PFDIELGRLFVKN
-426 KEILSENP
+426 KEVLSENP
-434 VNIIRLFNIS
+434 VNIIKLFNIS

-456 RYLNGLRRL
+456 RYLTSLQRL
-465 INYEVRHDF
+465 INYEVRNDF

-485 SEKDST
+485 SDKDST

-503 GQFIPEF
+503 GKFIPEF

-540 LKNGEFKTFA
+540 LKNGEFKNFA
-550 PLASEVILEISSNKC
+550 PLASKVILEISSKKC

-578 KKGDHSENGALIA
+578 RKGDHSENGSLIA

-617 MSKTAFRYELA
+617 MSKTAFRYELGDA
-628 DEKVIK
+628 RVIK
-634 NFTNKVK
+634 SFVDKVK
-641 SVERLN
+641 SVERLK

-679 SFDMLQKDNLKT
+679 SFDMLQKDNVNEL
-691 IKVIQTPKNLFEIY
+691 IKTPKKSFENF
-705 LIENGLKN
+705 LVENGLTN
-713 SDVKKYC
+713 SDAKQYC
-720 SYYYNKYWEIFNLS
+720 SYYYDNYWEIFNLS
-734 KIINHFEIFTKMNQ
+734 RIINHYEIFRNMYKD
-748 ESKKFKIHI
+748 SKKFKVHL
-757 FEENNLKA
+757 FDESKLKA
-765 TELLVIAPDHHGLF
+765 TQLLVIAPDHHGLF

-785 VASSG
+785 VSASG

-812 QNKDRKPISEEHSKK
+812 QNKNRQPIIEEHSKK
-827 RLLKTISQGLEGN
+827 KLLKVISQGLEGN
-840 FNIEKA
+840 FNVEKA
-846 LKLRWEEI
+846 LNKRWEEI
-854 PARFRAVKAPTRVII
+854 PARFRAIKAPTRVII

-898 TSLGFQINTAN
+898 TSLGLQINTAN

-923 KNAFGSKID
+923 KDAFGSKID
-932 DNVTIEKVKISILNI
+932 NNKSMDKVKMSILKT

-954 NQMIKS
+954 NQMTRS

>member
-1 MDRLNFKSKFGLFN
+1 MDRISFKSGFTLFN
-15 NKNHNIHKT
+15 KKKENLQNTSNKI
-24 KDSILPSTLNRVNQ
+24 NQ
-38 NSLWLQSMEPIKYAK
+38 NSLWVQSLEPIKYAK
-53 KYAEKLYVIENFKTE
+53 NCSENLYKIDDFKTE
-68 KVELDLFKIELFSNL
+68 TNDLVLFKKELFSNL
-83 KKQLSYNISLIKK
+83 KNQLDEKNDLIKK
-96 VFLETSDGS
+96 IFLGTSDGS
-105 LNVGLNSILIDSLLK
+105 LNVGLNSILIDSMLR

-127 YKIFSNTDYIFSIIA
+127 HKIFNNTDYIFSIIA

-148 GELAPY
+148 GELAPC

-161 LLPDDLKINENK
+161 LLPNNLKINESK
-173 DTEEAIQFIL
+173 HAEEVIQFIL
-183 YILWDLGYT
+183 YILWDLGYS
-192 VGHSTRTISDC
+192 VGHSTRTIDDC

-210 LTISTTLLEKR
+210 LTISTALLEKR
-221 FIIGDEESFNLLNNK
+221 FIVGNEDVFSLLNDK
-236 FNLFNKST
+236 FTLFIKNT

-250 EAKLTESE
+250 EAKLVESE
-258 LRHSRFGGSRYV
+258 LRHKRFGGSRYV

-294 AYKVDSISKLINIG
+294 AYKVDSVSKLINMG
-308 ALSKNEAASFAEA
+308 ALSKKEAASFAES

-328 RCHLHYRASREDD
+328 RCHLHYRAFREDD
-341 RLAMDAQLDIAKI
+341 RLAMDAQLDLAKT

-373 FLATKTVGNLTRIF
+373 FLAAKTVGSLTRIF

-398 LRLNFLSFKKKENVY
+398 LRLSFLSFKKKEDVY
-413 PFDIELGRLFAKN
+413 PFDIELGRLFVKN
-426 KEILSENP
+426 KEVLSENP
-434 VNIIRLFNIS
+434 VNIIKLFNIS

-456 RYLNGLRRL
+456 RYLTSLQRL
-465 INYEVRHDF
+465 INYEVRNDF

-485 SEKDST
+485 SDKDST

-503 GQFIPEF
+503 GKFIPEF

-540 LKNGEFKTFA
+540 LKNGEFKNFA
-550 PLASEVILEISSNKC
+550 PLASKVILEISSKKC

-578 KKGDHSENGALIA
+578 RKGDHSENGSLIA

-617 MSKTAFRYELA
+617 MSKTAFRYELGDA
-628 DEKVIK
+628 RVIK
-634 NFTNKVK
+634 SFVDKVK
-641 SVERLN
+641 SVERLK

-679 SFDMLQKDNLKT
+679 SFDMLQKDNVNEL
-691 IKVIQTPKNLFEIY
+691 IKTPKKSFENF
-705 LIENGLKN
+705 LVENGLTN
-713 SDVKKYC
+713 SDAKQYC
-720 SYYYNKYWEIFNLS
+720 SYYYDNYWEIFNLS
-734 KIINHFEIFTKMNQ
+734 RIINHYEIFRNMYKD
-748 ESKKFKIHI
+748 SKKFKVHL
-757 FEENNLKA
+757 FDESKLKA

-785 VASSG
+785 VSASG

-812 QNKDRKPISEEHSKK
+812 QNKNRQPIIEEHSKK
-827 RLLKTISQGLEGN
+827 KLLKVISQGLEGN
-840 FNIEKA
+840 FNVEKA
-846 LKLRWEEI
+846 LNKRWEEI
-854 PARFRAVKAPTRVII
+854 PARFRAIKAPTRVII

-898 TSLGFQINTAN
+898 TSLGLQINTAN

-923 KNAFGSKID
+923 KDAFGSKID
-932 DNVTIEKVKISILNI
+932 NNKSMDKVKMSILKT

-954 NQMIKS
+954 NQMTRS

>member
-1 MDRLNFKSKFGLFN
+1 MDRISFKSGFTLFN
-15 NKNHNIHKT
+15 KKKENLQNTSNKI
-24 KDSILPSTLNRVNQ
+24 NQ
-38 NSLWLQSMEPIKYAK
+38 NSLWVQSLEPIKYAK
-53 KYAEKLYVIENFKTE
+53 NCSENLYKIDDFKTE
-68 KVELDLFKIELFSNL
+68 TNDLVLFKKELFSNL
-83 KKQLSYNISLIKK
+83 KNQLDEKIDLIKK
-96 VFLETSDGS
+96 IFLETSDGS
-105 LNVGLNSILIDSLLK
+105 LNVGLNSILIDSMLR

-127 YKIFSNTDYIFSIIA
+127 YKIFNNTDYIFSIIA

-148 GELAPY
+148 GELAPC

-161 LLPDDLKINENK
+161 LLPNNLKINQSK
-173 DTEEAIQFIL
+173 HAEEVIQFIL

-192 VGHSTRTISDC
+192 VGHSTRTIDDC

-210 LTISTTLLEKR
+210 LTISTALLEKR
-221 FIIGDEESFNLLNNK
+221 FIVGNEDVFSLLNDK
-236 FNLFNKST
+236 FTFFIKNT

-250 EAKLTESE
+250 EAKLVESE
-258 LRHSRFGGSRYV
+258 LRHKRFGGSRYV

-294 AYKVDSISKLINIG
+294 AYKVDSVSKLINMG
-308 ALSKNEAASFAEA
+308 ALSKKEAASFAES

-328 RCHLHYRASREDD
+328 RCHLHYRAFREDD
-341 RLAMDAQLDIAKI
+341 RLAMDAQLDLAKT

-373 FLATKTVGNLTRIF
+373 FLATKTVGSLTRIF

-398 LRLNFLSFKKKENVY
+398 LRLSFLSFKKKEDVY
-413 PFDIELGRLFAKN
+413 PFDIELGRLFVKN
-426 KEILSENP
+426 KEVLSENP
-434 VNIIRLFNIS
+434 VNIIKLFNIS

-456 RYLNGLRRL
+456 RYLTSLQRL
-465 INYEVRHDF
+465 INHEVRHDF

-485 SEKDST
+485 SDKDST

-503 GQFIPEF
+503 GKFIPEF

-540 LKNGEFKTFA
+540 LKNGEFKNFA
-550 PLASEVILEISSNKC
+550 PLASKVILEISSKKC

-578 KKGDHSENGALIA
+578 RKGDHSENGALIA

-617 MSKTAFRYELA
+617 MSKTAFRYELGDA
-628 DEKVIK
+628 RVIK
-634 NFTNKVK
+634 SFVDKVK
-641 SVERLN
+641 SVERLK

-679 SFDMLQKDNLKT
+679 SFDMLQKDNVNEL
-691 IKVIQTPKNLFEIY
+691 IKTPKKSFENF
-705 LIENGLKN
+705 LVENGLTN
-713 SDVKKYC
+713 SDAKQYC
-720 SYYYNKYWEIFNLS
+720 SYYYDNYWEIFKLS
-734 KIINHFEIFTKMNQ
+734 RIINHYEIFRNMYKD
-748 ESKKFKIHI
+748 SKKFKVHL
-757 FEENNLKA
+757 FDESKLKA

-785 VASSG
+785 VSASG

-812 QNKDRKPISEEHSKK
+812 QNKNRQPIIEEHSKK
-827 RLLKTISQGLEGN
+827 KLLKVISQGLEGN
-840 FNIEKA
+840 FNVEKA
-846 LKLRWEEI
+846 LNKRWEEI
-854 PARFRAVKAPTRVII
+854 PARFRAIKAPTRVII

-898 TSLGFQINTAN
+898 TSLGLQINTAN

-923 KNAFGSKID
+923 KDAFGLKID
-932 DNVTIEKVKISILNI
+932 NNKSMDKVKMSILKT

-954 NQMIKS
+954 NQMTRS

>member
-1 MDRLNFKSKFGLFN
+1 MDRISFKSGFTLFN
-15 NKNHNIHKT
+15 KKKENLQNTSNKI
-24 KDSILPSTLNRVNQ
+24 NQ
-38 NSLWLQSMEPIKYAK
+38 NSLWVQSLEPIKYAK
-53 KYAEKLYVIENFKTE
+53 NCSENLYKIDDFKTE
-68 KVELDLFKIELFSNL
+68 TNDLVLFKKELFSNL
-83 KKQLSYNISLIKK
+83 KNQLDEKNDLIKK
-96 VFLETSDGS
+96 IFLGTSDGS
-105 LNVGLNSILIDSLLK
+105 LNVGLNSILIDSMLR

-127 YKIFSNTDYIFSIIA
+127 HKIFNNTDYIFSIIA

-148 GELAPY
+148 GELAPC

-161 LLPDDLKINENK
+161 LLPNNLKINESK
-173 DTEEAIQFIL
+173 HAEEVIQFIL
-183 YILWDLGYT
+183 YILWDLGYS
-192 VGHSTRTISDC
+192 VGHSTRTIDDC

-210 LTISTTLLEKR
+210 LTISTALLEKR
-221 FIIGDEESFNLLNNK
+221 FIVGNEDVFSLLNDK
-236 FNLFNKST
+236 FTLFIKNT

-250 EAKLTESE
+250 EAKLVESE
-258 LRHSRFGGSRYV
+258 LRHKRFGGSRYV

-294 AYKVDSISKLINIG
+294 AYKVDSVSKLINMG
-308 ALSKNEAASFAEA
+308 ALSKKEAASFAES

-328 RCHLHYRASREDD
+328 RCHLHYRAFREDD
-341 RLAMDAQLDIAKI
+341 RLAMDAQLDLAKT

-373 FLATKTVGNLTRIF
+373 FLATKTVGSLTRIF
-387 CAAIETEFNKP
+387 CAAIETEIDKP
-398 LRLNFLSFKKKENVY
+398 LRLRFLSFKKKEDVY
-413 PFDIELGRLFAKN
+413 PFDIELGRLFVKN
-426 KEILSENP
+426 KEVLSENP
-434 VNIIRLFNIS
+434 VNIIKLFNIS

-456 RYLNGLRRL
+456 RYLTSLQRL
-465 INYEVRHDF
+465 INYEVRNDF

-485 SEKDST
+485 SDKDST

-503 GQFIPEF
+503 GKFIPEF

-540 LKNGEFKTFA
+540 LKNGEFKNFA
-550 PLASEVILEISSNKC
+550 PLASKVILEISSKKC

-578 KKGDHSENGALIA
+578 RKGDHSENGSLIA

-617 MSKTAFRYELA
+617 MSKTAFRYELGDA
-628 DEKVIK
+628 RVIK
-634 NFTNKVK
+634 SFVDKVK
-641 SVERLN
+641 SVERLK

-679 SFDMLQKDNLKT
+679 SFDMLQKDNVNEL
-691 IKVIQTPKNLFEIY
+691 IKTPKKSFENF
-705 LIENGLKN
+705 LVENGLTN
-713 SDVKKYC
+713 SDAKQYC
-720 SYYYNKYWEIFNLS
+720 SYYYDNYWEIFNLS
-734 KIINHFEIFTKMNQ
+734 RIINHYEIFRNMYKD
-748 ESKKFKIHI
+748 SKKFKVHL
-757 FEENNLKA
+757 FDESKLKA

-785 VASSG
+785 VSASG

-812 QNKDRKPISEEHSKK
+812 QNKNRQPIIEEHSKK
-827 RLLKTISQGLEGN
+827 KLLKVISQGLEGN
-840 FNIEKA
+840 FNVEKA
-846 LKLRWEEI
+846 LNKRWEEI
-854 PARFRAVKAPTRVII
+854 PARFRAIKAPTRVII

-898 TSLGFQINTAN
+898 TSLGLQINTAN

-923 KNAFGSKID
+923 KDAFGSKID
-932 DNVTIEKVKISILNI
+932 NNKSMDKVKMSILKT

-954 NQMIKS
+954 NQMTRS

>member
-1 MDRLNFKSKFGLFN
+1 MDRISFKSGFTLFN
-15 NKNHNIHKT
+15 KKKENLQNTSNKI
-24 KDSILPSTLNRVNQ
+24 NQ
-38 NSLWLQSMEPIKYAK
+38 NSLWVQSLEPIKYAK
-53 KYAEKLYVIENFKTE
+53 NCSENLYKIDDFKTE
-68 KVELDLFKIELFSNL
+68 TNDLVLFKKELFSNL
-83 KKQLSYNISLIKK
+83 KNQLDEKNDLIKK
-96 VFLETSDGS
+96 IFLGTSDGS
-105 LNVGLNSILIDSLLK
+105 LNVGLNSILIDSMLR

-127 YKIFSNTDYIFSIIA
+127 HKIFNNTDYIFSIIA

-148 GELAPY
+148 GELAPC

-161 LLPDDLKINENK
+161 LLPNNLKINESK
-173 DTEEAIQFIL
+173 HAEEVIQFIL
-183 YILWDLGYT
+183 YILWDLGYS
-192 VGHSTRTISDC
+192 VGHATRTIDDC

-210 LTISTTLLEKR
+210 LTISTALLEKR
-221 FIIGDEESFNLLNNK
+221 FIVGNEDVFSLLNDK
-236 FNLFNKST
+236 FTLFIKNT

-250 EAKLTESE
+250 EAKLVESE
-258 LRHSRFGGSRYV
+258 LRHKRFGGSRYV

-294 AYKVDSISKLINIG
+294 AYKVDSVSKLINMG
-308 ALSKNEAASFAEA
+308 ALSKKEAASFAES

-328 RCHLHYRASREDD
+328 RCHLHYRAFREDD
-341 RLAMDAQLDIAKI
+341 RLAMDAQLDLAKT

-373 FLATKTVGNLTRIF
+373 FLATKTVGSLTRIF

-398 LRLNFLSFKKKENVY
+398 LRLSFLSFKKKEDVY
-413 PFDIELGRLFAKN
+413 PFDIELGRLFVKN
-426 KEILSENP
+426 KEVLSENP
-434 VNIIRLFNIS
+434 VNIIKLFNIS

-456 RYLNGLRRL
+456 RYLTSLQRL
-465 INYEVRHDF
+465 INYEVRNDF

-485 SEKDST
+485 SDKDST

-503 GQFIPEF
+503 GKFIPEF

-540 LKNGEFKTFA
+540 LKNGEFKNFA
-550 PLASEVILEISSNKC
+550 PLASKVILEISSKKC

-578 KKGDHSENGALIA
+578 RKGDHSENGALIA

-617 MSKTAFRYELA
+617 MSKTAFRYELGDA
-628 DEKVIK
+628 RVIK
-634 NFTNKVK
+634 SFVDKVK
-641 SVERLN
+641 SVERLK

-679 SFDMLQKDNLKT
+679 SFDMLQKDNVNEL
-691 IKVIQTPKNLFEIY
+691 IKTPKKSFENF
-705 LIENGLKN
+705 LVENGLTN
-713 SDVKKYC
+713 SDAKQYC
-720 SYYYNKYWEIFNLS
+720 SYYYDNYWEIFNLS
-734 KIINHFEIFTKMNQ
+734 RIINHYEIFRNMYKD
-748 ESKKFKIHI
+748 SKKFKVHL
-757 FEENNLKA
+757 FDESKLKA

-785 VASSG
+785 VSASG

-812 QNKDRKPISEEHSKK
+812 QNKNRQPIIEEHSKK
-827 RLLKTISQGLEGN
+827 KLLKVISQGLEGN
-840 FNIEKA
+840 FNVEKA
-846 LKLRWEEI
+846 LNKRWEEI
-854 PARFRAVKAPTRVII
+854 PARFRAIKAPTRVII

-898 TSLGFQINTAN
+898 TSLGLQINTAN

-923 KNAFGSKID
+923 KDAFGSKID
-932 DNVTIEKVKISILNI
+932 NNKSMDKVKMSILKT

-954 NQMIKS
+954 NQMTRS

>member
-1 MDRLNFKSKFGLFN
+1 MDRISFKSGFTLFN
-15 NKNHNIHKT
+15 KKKENLQNTSNKI
-24 KDSILPSTLNRVNQ
+24 NQ
-38 NSLWLQSMEPIKYAK
+38 NALWVQSLEPIKYAK
-53 KYAEKLYVIENFKTE
+53 NCSENLYKIDDFKTE
-68 KVELDLFKIELFSNL
+68 TNDLGLFKKELFSNL
-83 KKQLSYNISLIKK
+83 KNQLDEKIDLIKK
-96 VFLETSDGS
+96 IFLETSDGS
-105 LNVGLNSILIDSLLK
+105 LNVGLNSILIDSMLR

-127 YKIFSNTDYIFSIIA
+127 YKIFNNTDYIFSIIA

-148 GELAPY
+148 GELAPC

-161 LLPDDLKINENK
+161 LLPNNLKINESK
-173 DTEEAIQFIL
+173 HAEEVIQFIL
-183 YILWDLGYT
+183 YILWDLGYS
-192 VGHSTRTISDC
+192 VGHSTRTIDDC

-210 LTISTTLLEKR
+210 LTISTALLEKR
-221 FIIGDEESFNLLNNK
+221 FIVGNEDVFSLLNDK
-236 FNLFNKST
+236 FTFFIKNT

-250 EAKLTESE
+250 EAKLVESE
-258 LRHSRFGGSRYV
+258 LRHKRFGGSRYV

-294 AYKVDSISKLINIG
+294 AYKVDSVSKLINMG
-308 ALSKNEAASFAEA
+308 ALSKKEAASFAES

-328 RCHLHYRASREDD
+328 RCHLHYRAFREDD
-341 RLAMDAQLDIAKI
+341 RLAMDAQLDLAKT

-373 FLATKTVGNLTRIF
+373 FLATKTVGSLTRIF

-398 LRLNFLSFKKKENVY
+398 LRLSFLSFKKKEDVY
-413 PFDIELGRLFAKN
+413 PFDIELGRLFVKN
-426 KEILSENP
+426 KEVLSENP
-434 VNIIRLFNIS
+434 VNIIKLFNIS

-456 RYLNGLRRL
+456 RYLTSLQRL
-465 INYEVRHDF
+465 INHEVRHDF

-485 SEKDST
+485 SDKDST

-503 GQFIPEF
+503 GKFIPEF

-540 LKNGEFKTFA
+540 LKNGEFKNFA
-550 PLASEVILEISSNKC
+550 PLASKVILEISSKKC

-578 KKGDHSENGALIA
+578 RKGDHSENGALIA

-617 MSKTAFRYELA
+617 MSKTAFRYELGDA
-628 DEKVIK
+628 RVIK
-634 NFTNKVK
+634 SFVDKVK
-641 SVERLN
+641 SVERLK

-679 SFDMLQKDNLKT
+679 SFDMLQKDNVNEL
-691 IKVIQTPKNLFEIY
+691 IKTPKKSFENF
-705 LIENGLKN
+705 LVENGLTN
-713 SDVKKYC
+713 SDAKQYC
-720 SYYYNKYWEIFNLS
+720 SYYYDNYWEIFKLS
-734 KIINHFEIFTKMNQ
+734 RIINHYEIFRNMYKD
-748 ESKKFKIHI
+748 SKKFKVHL
-757 FEENNLKA
+757 FDESKLKA

-785 VASSG
+785 VSASG

-812 QNKDRKPISEEHSKK
+812 QNKNRQPIIEEHSKK
-827 RLLKTISQGLEGN
+827 KLLKVISQGLEGN
-840 FNIEKA
+840 FNVEKA
-846 LKLRWEEI
+846 LNKRWEEI
-854 PARFRAVKAPTRVII
+854 PARFRAIKAPTRVII

-898 TSLGFQINTAN
+898 TSLGLQINTAN

-923 KNAFGSKID
+923 KDAFGLKID
-932 DNVTIEKVKISILNI
+932 NNKSMDKVKMSILKT

-954 NQMIKS
+954 NQMTRS

>member
-1 MDRLNFKSKFGLFN
+1 MDRISFKSGFTLFN
-15 NKNHNIHKT
+15 KKKENLQNTSNKI
-24 KDSILPSTLNRVNQ
+24 NQ
-38 NSLWLQSMEPIKYAK
+38 NSLWVQSLEPIKYAK
-53 KYAEKLYVIENFKTE
+53 NCSKNLYKIDDFKTE
-68 KVELDLFKIELFSNL
+68 TNDLGLFKKELFSNL
-83 KKQLSYNISLIKK
+83 KNQLDEKIDLIKK
-96 VFLETSDGS
+96 IFLETSDGS
-105 LNVGLNSILIDSLLK
+105 LNVGLNSILIDSLFRVL
-120 VVFKKIY
+120 FKKIY
-127 YKIFSNTDYIFSIIA
+127 YKIFNNTDYIFSIIA

-148 GELAPY
+148 GELAPW

-161 LLPDDLKINENK
+161 LLPNNSKINQSK
-173 DTEEAIQFIL
+173 HAEEVIQFIL
-183 YILWDLGYT
+183 YLLWDLGYT
-192 VGHSTRTISDC
+192 VGHSTRTIDDC

-210 LTISTTLLEKR
+210 LTISTALLEKR
-221 FIIGDEESFNLLNNK
+221 FIVGNEDVFSLLNDK
-236 FNLFNKST
+236 FTFFIKNT

-250 EAKLTESE
+250 EAKLVESE
-258 LRHSRFGGSRYV
+258 LRHKRFGGSRYV

-294 AYKVDSISKLINIG
+294 AYKVDSVSKLINIG
-308 ALSKNEAASFAEA
+308 ALSKKEAASFAES

-328 RCHLHYRASREDD
+328 RCHLHYRAFREDD
-341 RLAMDAQLDIAKI
+341 RLAMDAQLDLAKT

-373 FLATKTVGNLTRIF
+373 FLATKTVGSLTRIF

-398 LRLNFLSFKKKENVY
+398 LRLSFLSFKKKEDVY
-413 PFDIELGRLFAKN
+413 PFDIELGRLFVKN
-426 KEILSENP
+426 KEVLSENP
-434 VNIIRLFNIS
+434 VNIIKLFNIS

-456 RYLNGLRRL
+456 RYLNSLQRL
-465 INYEVRHDF
+465 INHEVRHDF

-485 SEKDST
+485 SDKDST

-503 GQFIPEF
+503 GKFIPEF

-540 LKNGEFKTFA
+540 LKNGEFKNFA
-550 PLASEVILEISSNKC
+550 PLASKIILEISSKKC

-578 KKGDHSENGALIA
+578 RKGDHSENGALIA

-617 MSKTAFRYELA
+617 MSKTAFRYELGDA
-628 DEKVIK
+628 RVIK
-634 NFTNKVK
+634 SFVDKVK
-641 SVERLN
+641 SVERLK

-679 SFDMLQKDNLKT
+679 SFDMLHKDNVNKI
-691 IKVIQTPKNLFEIY
+691 IKTPKKSFEIF
-705 LIENGLKN
+705 LIENGLSN
-713 SDVKKYC
+713 SDAKKYC
-720 SYYYNKYWEIFNLS
+720 SYYYNNYWEIFKLS
-734 KIINHFEIFTKMNQ
+734 RIINHYEIFRNMYKD
-748 ESKKFKIHI
+748 SKKFKVHL
-757 FEENNLKA
+757 FDESKLKA

-785 VASSG
+785 VAASG
-790 YDVVNAKII
+790 YDVVSAKII

-812 QNKDRKPISEEHSKK
+812 QNKNRQPIIEEHSKK
-827 RLLKTISQGLEGN
+827 KLLKIISQGLEGN
-840 FNIEKA
+840 FNVEKA
-846 LKLRWEEI
+846 LNKRWEEI
-854 PARFRAVKAPTRVII
+854 PARFRAIKAPTRVII

-888 GVLYRITKVI
+888 GVLYKITKVI
-898 TSLGFQINTAN
+898 TSLGLQINTAN

-923 KNAFGSKID
+923 KDAFGLKID
-932 DNVTIEKVKISILNI
+932 NNKSMDKVKMSILKT

-954 NQMIKS
+954 NQMTRS

>member
-1 MDRLNFKSKFGLFN
+1 MDRISFKSGFTLFN
-15 NKNHNIHKT
+15 KKKENLQNTSNKI
-24 KDSILPSTLNRVNQ
+24 NQ
-38 NSLWLQSMEPIKYAK
+38 NALWVQSLEPIKYAK
-53 KYAEKLYVIENFKTE
+53 NCSENLYKIDDFKTE
-68 KVELDLFKIELFSNL
+68 TNDLGLFKKELFSKL
-83 KKQLSYNISLIKK
+83 KNQLNEKNDLIKK
-96 VFLETSDGS
+96 IFLETSDGS
-105 LNVGLNSILIDSLLK
+105 LNVGLNSILIDSLLR
-120 VVFKKIY
+120 VLFKKIY
-127 YKIFSNTDYIFSIIA
+127 YKIFNNTDYIFSIIA

-148 GELAPY
+148 GELAPC

-161 LLPDDLKINENK
+161 LLPNNLKINQSK
-173 DTEEAIQFIL
+173 HAEEVIQIVL

-192 VGHSTRTISDC
+192 VGHSTRTIDDC

-210 LTISTTLLEKR
+210 LTISTALLEKR
-221 FIIGDEESFNLLNNK
+221 FIVGNEDVFSLLNDK
-236 FNLFNKST
+236 FTFFIKNT

-250 EAKLTESE
+250 EAKLVESE
-258 LRHSRFGGSRYV
+258 LRHKRFGGSRYV

-294 AYKVDSISKLINIG
+294 AYKVDSVSKLINIG
-308 ALSKNEAASFAEA
+308 ALSKKEAASFAES

-328 RCHLHYRASREDD
+328 RCHLHFRSFRGDD
-341 RLAMDAQLDIAKI
+341 RLAMDAQLDLAKT

-373 FLATKTVGNLTRIF
+373 FLATKTVGSLTRIF

-398 LRLNFLSFKKKENVY
+398 LRLSFLSFKKKEDVY
-413 PFDIELGRLFAKN
+413 PFDIELGRLFVKN
-426 KEILSENP
+426 KEVLSENP
-434 VNIIRLFNIS
+434 VNIIKLFNIS

-456 RYLNGLRRL
+456 RYLNSLQRL
-465 INYEVRHDF
+465 INHEVRHDF

-485 SEKDST
+485 SDKDST

-503 GQFIPEF
+503 GKFIPEF

-540 LKNGEFKTFA
+540 LKKGEFKNFA
-550 PLASEVILEISSNKC
+550 PLASKIILEISSKKC

-578 KKGDHSENGALIA
+578 RKGDHSENGALIA

-617 MSKTAFRYELA
+617 MSKTAFRYELGDA
-628 DEKVIK
+628 RVIK
-634 NFTNKVK
+634 SFVDKVK
-641 SVERLN
+641 SVERLK

-679 SFDMLQKDNLKT
+679 SFDMLQKDNVNET
-691 IKVIQTPKNLFEIY
+691 IKTPKKSFEIF
-705 LIENGLKN
+705 LIENGLSN
-713 SDVKKYC
+713 SDAKKYC
-720 SYYYNKYWEIFNLS
+720 SYYYNNYWEIFKLS
-734 KIINHFEIFTKMNQ
+734 RIINHYEIFRNMYKD
-748 ESKKFKIHI
+748 SKKFKVHL
-757 FEENNLKA
+757 FDESKLKA

-785 VASSG
+785 VSASG

-812 QNKDRKPISEEHSKK
+812 QNKNRQPIIEEHSKK
-827 RLLKTISQGLEGN
+827 KLLKIISQGLEGN
-840 FNIEKA
+840 FNVEKA
-846 LKLRWEEI
+846 LNKRWEEI
-854 PARFRAVKAPTRVII
+854 PARFRAIKAPTRVII

-898 TSLGFQINTAN
+898 TSLGLQINTAN

-923 KNAFGSKID
+923 KDAFGLKID
-932 DNVTIEKVKISILNI
+932 NNKSMDKVIMSILKT

-954 NQMIKS
+954 NQMTRS

>member
-1 MDRLNFKSKFGLFN
+1 MDRISFKSGFTLFN
-15 NKNHNIHKT
+15 KKKENLQNTSNKI
-24 KDSILPSTLNRVNQ
+24 NQ
-38 NSLWLQSMEPIKYAK
+38 NSLWVQSLEPIKYAK
-53 KYAEKLYVIENFKTE
+53 NCSENLYKIDDFKTE
-68 KVELDLFKIELFSNL
+68 TNDLVLFKKELFSNL
-83 KKQLSYNISLIKK
+83 KNQLDEKNDLIKK
-96 VFLETSDGS
+96 IFLGTSDGS
-105 LNVGLNSILIDSLLK
+105 LNVGLNSILIDSMLR

-127 YKIFSNTDYIFSIIA
+127 HKIFNNTDYIFSIIA

-148 GELAPY
+148 GELAPC

-161 LLPDDLKINENK
+161 LLPNNLKINESK
-173 DTEEAIQFIL
+173 HAEEVIQFIL
-183 YILWDLGYT
+183 YILWDLGYS
-192 VGHSTRTISDC
+192 VGHSTRTIDDC

-210 LTISTTLLEKR
+210 LTISTALLEKR
-221 FIIGDEESFNLLNNK
+221 FIVGNEDVFSLLNDK
-236 FNLFNKST
+236 FTLFIKNT

-250 EAKLTESE
+250 EAKLVESE
-258 LRHSRFGGSRYV
+258 LRHKRFGGSRYV

-294 AYKVDSISKLINIG
+294 AYKVDSVSKLINMG
-308 ALSKNEAASFAEA
+308 ALSKKEAASFAES

-328 RCHLHYRASREDD
+328 RCHLHYRAFREDD
-341 RLAMDAQLDIAKI
+341 RLAMDAQLDLAKT

-373 FLATKTVGNLTRIF
+373 FLATKTVGSLTRIF

-398 LRLNFLSFKKKENVY
+398 LRLSFLSFKKKEDVY
-413 PFDIELGRLFAKN
+413 PFDIELGRLFVKN
-426 KEILSENP
+426 KEVLSENP
-434 VNIIRLFNIS
+434 VNIIKLFNIS

-456 RYLNGLRRL
+456 RYLTSLQRL
-465 INYEVRHDF
+465 INYEVRNDF

-485 SEKDST
+485 SDKDST

-503 GQFIPEF
+503 GKFIPEF

-540 LKNGEFKTFA
+540 LKNGEFKNFA
-550 PLASEVILEISSNKC
+550 PLASKVILEISSKKC

-578 KKGDHSENGALIA
+578 RKGDHSENGALIA

-617 MSKTAFRYELA
+617 MSKTAFRYELGDA
-628 DEKVIK
+628 RVIK
-634 NFTNKVK
+634 SFVDKVK
-641 SVERLN
+641 SVERLK

-679 SFDMLQKDNLKT
+679 SFDMLQKDNVNEL
-691 IKVIQTPKNLFEIY
+691 IKTPKKSFENF
-705 LIENGLKN
+705 LVENGLTN
-713 SDVKKYC
+713 SDAKQYC
-720 SYYYNKYWEIFNLS
+720 SYYYDNYWEIFNLS
-734 KIINHFEIFTKMNQ
+734 RIINHYEIFRNMYKD
-748 ESKKFKIHI
+748 SKKFKVHL
-757 FEENNLKA
+757 FDESKLKA

-785 VASSG
+785 VSASG

-812 QNKDRKPISEEHSKK
+812 QNKNRQPIIEEHSKK
-827 RLLKTISQGLEGN
+827 KLLKVISQGLEGN
-840 FNIEKA
+840 FNVEKA
-846 LKLRWEEI
+846 LNKRWEEI
-854 PARFRAVKAPTRVII
+854 PARFRAIKAPTRVII

-898 TSLGFQINTAN
+898 TSLGLQINTAN

-923 KNAFGSKID
+923 KDAFGSKID
-932 DNVTIEKVKISILNI
+932 NNKSMDKVKMSILKT

-954 NQMIKS
+954 NQMTRS

>member
-1 MDRLNFKSKFGLFN
+1 MDRNSFKSGFTLFN
-15 NKNHNIHKT
+15 KKKENLQNTSNKI
-24 KDSILPSTLNRVNQ
+24 NQ
-38 NSLWLQSMEPIKYAK
+38 NSLWVQSLEPIKYAK
-53 KYAEKLYVIENFKTE
+53 NCSENLYKIDDFKTE
-68 KVELDLFKIELFSNL
+68 TNDLVLFKKELFSNL
-83 KKQLSYNISLIKK
+83 KNQLDEKNDLIKK
-96 VFLETSDGS
+96 IFLGTSDGS
-105 LNVGLNSILIDSLLK
+105 LNVGLNSILIDSMLR

-127 YKIFSNTDYIFSIIA
+127 HKIFNNTDYIFSIIA

-148 GELAPY
+148 GELAPC

-161 LLPDDLKINENK
+161 LLPNNLKINESK
-173 DTEEAIQFIL
+173 HAEEVIQFIL
-183 YILWDLGYT
+183 YILWDLGYS
-192 VGHSTRTISDC
+192 VGHSTRTIDDC

-210 LTISTTLLEKR
+210 LTISTALLEKR
-221 FIIGDEESFNLLNNK
+221 FIVGNEDVFSLLNDK
-236 FNLFNKST
+236 FTLFIKNT

-250 EAKLTESE
+250 EAKLVESE
-258 LRHSRFGGSRYV
+258 LRHKRFGGSRYV

-294 AYKVDSISKLINIG
+294 AYKVDSVSKLINMG
-308 ALSKNEAASFAEA
+308 ALSKKEAASFAES

-328 RCHLHYRASREDD
+328 RCHLHYRAFREDD
-341 RLAMDAQLDIAKI
+341 RLAMDAQLDLAKT

-373 FLATKTVGNLTRIF
+373 FLATKTVGSLTRIF

-398 LRLNFLSFKKKENVY
+398 LRLSFLSFKKKEDVY
-413 PFDIELGRLFAKN
+413 PFDIELGRLFVKN
-426 KEILSENP
+426 KEVLSENP
-434 VNIIRLFNIS
+434 VNIIKLFNIS

-456 RYLNGLRRL
+456 RYLTSLQRL
-465 INYEVRHDF
+465 INYEVRNDF

-485 SEKDST
+485 SDKDST

-503 GQFIPEF
+503 GKFIPEF

-540 LKNGEFKTFA
+540 LKNGEFKNFA
-550 PLASEVILEISSNKC
+550 PLASKVILEISSKKC

-578 KKGDHSENGALIA
+578 RKGDHSENGSLIA

-617 MSKTAFRYELA
+617 MSKTAFRYELGDA
-628 DEKVIK
+628 RVIK
-634 NFTNKVK
+634 SFVDKVK
-641 SVERLN
+641 SVERLK

-679 SFDMLQKDNLKT
+679 SFDMLQKDNVNEL
-691 IKVIQTPKNLFEIY
+691 IKTPKKSFENF
-705 LIENGLKN
+705 LVENGLTN
-713 SDVKKYC
+713 SDAKQYC
-720 SYYYNKYWEIFNLS
+720 SYYYDNYWEIFNLS
-734 KIINHFEIFTKMNQ
+734 RIINHYEIFRNMYKD
-748 ESKKFKIHI
+748 SKKFKVHL
-757 FEENNLKA
+757 FDESKLKA

-785 VASSG
+785 VSASG

-812 QNKDRKPISEEHSKK
+812 QNKNRQPIIEEHSKK
-827 RLLKTISQGLEGN
+827 KLLKVISQGLEGN
-840 FNIEKA
+840 FNVEKA
-846 LKLRWEEI
+846 LNKRWEEI
-854 PARFRAVKAPTRVII
+854 PARFRAIKAPTRVII

-898 TSLGFQINTAN
+898 TSLGLQINTAN

-923 KNAFGSKID
+923 KDAFGLKID
-932 DNVTIEKVKISILNI
+932 NNESMDKVKMSILKI

-954 NQMIKS
+954 NQMTRS

>member
-1 MDRLNFKSKFGLFN
+1 MDRISFKSGFTLFN
-15 NKNHNIHKT
+15 KKKENLQNTSNKI
-24 KDSILPSTLNRVNQ
+24 NQ
-38 NSLWLQSMEPIKYAK
+38 NSLWVQSLEPIKYAK
-53 KYAEKLYVIENFKTE
+53 NCSENLYKIDDFKTE
-68 KVELDLFKIELFSNL
+68 TNDLVLFKKELFSNL
-83 KKQLSYNISLIKK
+83 KNQLDEKNDLIKK
-96 VFLETSDGS
+96 IFLGTSDGS
-105 LNVGLNSILIDSLLK
+105 LNVGLNSILIDSMLR

-127 YKIFSNTDYIFSIIA
+127 HKIFNNTDYIFSIIA

-148 GELAPY
+148 GELAPC

-161 LLPDDLKINENK
+161 LLPNNLKINESK
-173 DTEEAIQFIL
+173 HAEEVIQFIL
-183 YILWDLGYT
+183 YILWDLGYS
-192 VGHSTRTISDC
+192 VGHSTRTIDDC

-210 LTISTTLLEKR
+210 LTISTALLEKR
-221 FIIGDEESFNLLNNK
+221 FIVGNEDVFSLLNDK
-236 FNLFNKST
+236 FTLFIKNT

-250 EAKLTESE
+250 EAKLVESE
-258 LRHSRFGGSRYV
+258 LRHKRFGGSRYV

-294 AYKVDSISKLINIG
+294 AYKVDSVSKLINMG
-308 ALSKNEAASFAEA
+308 ALSKKEAASFAES

-328 RCHLHYRASREDD
+328 RCHLHYRAFREDD
-341 RLAMDAQLDIAKI
+341 RLAMDAQLDLAKT

-373 FLATKTVGNLTRIF
+373 FLATKTVGSLTRIF
-387 CAAIETEFNKP
+387 CAAIETEFDKP
-398 LRLNFLSFKKKENVY
+398 LRLSFLSFKKKEDVY
-413 PFDIELGRLFAKN
+413 PFDIELGRLFVKN
-426 KEILSENP
+426 KEVLSENP
-434 VNIIRLFNIS
+434 VNIIKLFNIS

-456 RYLNGLRRL
+456 RYLTSLQRL
-465 INYEVRHDF
+465 INYEVRNDF

-485 SEKDST
+485 SDKDST

-503 GQFIPEF
+503 GKFIPEF

-540 LKNGEFKTFA
+540 LKNGEFKNFA
-550 PLASEVILEISSNKC
+550 PLASKVILEISSKKC

-578 KKGDHSENGALIA
+578 RKGDHSENGALIA

-617 MSKTAFRYELA
+617 MSKTAFRYELGDA
-628 DEKVIK
+628 RVIK
-634 NFTNKVK
+634 SFVDKVK
-641 SVERLN
+641 SVERLK

-679 SFDMLQKDNLKT
+679 SFDMLQKDNVNEL
-691 IKVIQTPKNLFEIY
+691 IKTPKKSFENF
-705 LIENGLKN
+705 LVENGLTN
-713 SDVKKYC
+713 SDAKQYC
-720 SYYYNKYWEIFNLS
+720 SYYYDNYWEIFNLS
-734 KIINHFEIFTKMNQ
+734 RIINHYEIFRNMYKD
-748 ESKKFKIHI
+748 SKKFKVHL
-757 FEENNLKA
+757 FDESKLKA

-785 VASSG
+785 VSASG

-812 QNKDRKPISEEHSKK
+812 QNKNRQPIIEEHSKK
-827 RLLKTISQGLEGN
+827 KLLKVISQGLEGN
-840 FNIEKA
+840 FNVEKA
-846 LKLRWEEI
+846 LNKRWEEI
-854 PARFRAVKAPTRVII
+854 PARFRAIKAPTRVII

-898 TSLGFQINTAN
+898 TSLGLQINTAN

-923 KNAFGSKID
+923 KDAFGLKID
-932 DNVTIEKVKISILNI
+932 NNKSMDKVKMSILKT

-954 NQMIKS
+954 NQMTRS

>member
-1 MDRLNFKSKFGLFN
+1 MDRISFKSGFTLFN
-15 NKNHNIHKT
+15 KKKENLQNTSNKI
-24 KDSILPSTLNRVNQ
+24 NQ
-38 NSLWLQSMEPIKYAK
+38 NSLWVQSLEPIKYAK
-53 KYAEKLYVIENFKTE
+53 NCSENLYKIDDFKTE
-68 KVELDLFKIELFSNL
+68 TNDLVLFKKELFSNL
-83 KKQLSYNISLIKK
+83 KNQLDEKNDLIKK
-96 VFLETSDGS
+96 IFLGTSDGS
-105 LNVGLNSILIDSLLK
+105 LNVGLNSILIDSMLR

-127 YKIFSNTDYIFSIIA
+127 HKIFNNTDYIFSIIA

-148 GELAPY
+148 GELAPC

-161 LLPDDLKINENK
+161 LLPNNLKINQSK
-173 DTEEAIQFIL
+173 HAEEVIQFIL
-183 YILWDLGYT
+183 YILWDLGYS
-192 VGHSTRTISDC
+192 VGHSTRTIDDC

-210 LTISTTLLEKR
+210 LTISTALLEKR
-221 FIIGDEESFNLLNNK
+221 FIVGNEDVFSLLNDK
-236 FNLFNKST
+236 FTLFIKNT

-250 EAKLTESE
+250 EAKLVESE
-258 LRHSRFGGSRYV
+258 LRHKRFGGSRYV

-294 AYKVDSISKLINIG
+294 AYKVDSVSKLINMG
-308 ALSKNEAASFAEA
+308 ALSKKEAASFAES

-328 RCHLHYRASREDD
+328 RCHLHYRAFREDD
-341 RLAMDAQLDIAKI
+341 RLAMDAQLDLAKT

-373 FLATKTVGNLTRIF
+373 FLATKTVGSLTRIF

-398 LRLNFLSFKKKENVY
+398 LRLSFLSFKKKEDVY
-413 PFDIELGRLFAKN
+413 PFDIELGRLFVKN
-426 KEILSENP
+426 KEVLSENP
-434 VNIIRLFNIS
+434 VNIIKLFNIS

-456 RYLNGLRRL
+456 RYLTSLQRL
-465 INYEVRHDF
+465 INYEVRNDF

-485 SEKDST
+485 SDKDST

-503 GQFIPEF
+503 GKFIPEF

-540 LKNGEFKTFA
+540 LKNGEFKNFA
-550 PLASEVILEISSNKC
+550 PLASKVILEISSKKC

-578 KKGDHSENGALIA
+578 RKGDHSENGSLIA

-617 MSKTAFRYELA
+617 MSKTAFRYELGDA
-628 DEKVIK
+628 RVIK
-634 NFTNKVK
+634 SFVDKVK
-641 SVERLN
+641 SVERLK

-679 SFDMLQKDNLKT
+679 SFDMLQKDNVNEL
-691 IKVIQTPKNLFEIY
+691 IKTPKKSFENF
-705 LIENGLKN
+705 LVENGLTN
-713 SDVKKYC
+713 SDAKQYC
-720 SYYYNKYWEIFNLS
+720 SYYYDNYWEIFNLS
-734 KIINHFEIFTKMNQ
+734 RIINHYEIFRNMYKD
-748 ESKKFKIHI
+748 SKKFKVHL
-757 FEENNLKA
+757 FDESKLKA

-785 VASSG
+785 VSASG

-812 QNKDRKPISEEHSKK
+812 QNKNRQPIIEEHSKK
-827 RLLKTISQGLEGN
+827 KLLKVISQGLEGN
-840 FNIEKA
+840 FNVEKA
-846 LKLRWEEI
+846 LNKRWEEI
-854 PARFRAVKAPTRVII
+854 PARFRAIKAPTRVII

-898 TSLGFQINTAN
+898 TSLGLQINTAN

-923 KNAFGSKID
+923 KDAFGSKID
-932 DNVTIEKVKISILNI
+932 NNKSMDKVKMSILKT

-954 NQMIKS
+954 NQMTRS

>member
-1 MDRLNFKSKFGLFN
+1 MDRNSFKSGFTLFN
-15 NKNHNIHKT
+15 KKKENLQNTSNKI
-24 KDSILPSTLNRVNQ
+24 NQ
-38 NSLWLQSMEPIKYAK
+38 NSLWVQSLEPIKYAK
-53 KYAEKLYVIENFKTE
+53 NCSENLYKIDDFKTE
-68 KVELDLFKIELFSNL
+68 TNDLVLFKKELFSNL
-83 KKQLSYNISLIKK
+83 KNQLDEKNDLIKK
-96 VFLETSDGS
+96 IFLGTSDGS
-105 LNVGLNSILIDSLLK
+105 LNVGLNSILIDSMLR

-127 YKIFSNTDYIFSIIA
+127 HKIFNNTDYIFSIIA

-148 GELAPY
+148 GELAPC

-161 LLPDDLKINENK
+161 LLPNNLKINESK
-173 DTEEAIQFIL
+173 HAEEVIQFIL
-183 YILWDLGYT
+183 YILWDLGYS
-192 VGHSTRTISDC
+192 VGHSTRTIDDC

-210 LTISTTLLEKR
+210 LTISTALLEKR
-221 FIIGDEESFNLLNNK
+221 FIVGNEDVFSLLNDK
-236 FNLFNKST
+236 FTLFIKNT

-250 EAKLTESE
+250 EAKLVESE
-258 LRHSRFGGSRYV
+258 LRHKRFGGSRYV

-294 AYKVDSISKLINIG
+294 AYKVDSVSKLINMG
-308 ALSKNEAASFAEA
+308 ALSKKEAASFAES

-328 RCHLHYRASREDD
+328 RCHLHYRAFREDD
-341 RLAMDAQLDIAKI
+341 RLAMDAQLDLAKT

-373 FLATKTVGNLTRIF
+373 FLATKTVGSLTRIF
-387 CAAIETEFNKP
+387 CAAIETEFDKP
-398 LRLNFLSFKKKENVY
+398 LRLSFLSFKKKEDVY
-413 PFDIELGRLFAKN
+413 PFDIELGRLFVKN
-426 KEILSENP
+426 KEVLSENP
-434 VNIIRLFNIS
+434 VNIIKLFNIS

-456 RYLNGLRRL
+456 RYLTSLQRL
-465 INYEVRHDF
+465 INYEVRNDF

-485 SEKDST
+485 SDKDST

-503 GQFIPEF
+503 GKFIPEF

-540 LKNGEFKTFA
+540 LKNGEFKNFA
-550 PLASEVILEISSNKC
+550 PLASKVILEISSKKC

-578 KKGDHSENGALIA
+578 RKGDHSENGSLIA

-617 MSKTAFRYELA
+617 MSKTAFRYELGDA
-628 DEKVIK
+628 RVIK
-634 NFTNKVK
+634 SFVDKVK
-641 SVERLN
+641 SVERLK

-679 SFDMLQKDNLKT
+679 SFDMLQKDNVNEL
-691 IKVIQTPKNLFEIY
+691 IKTPKKSFENF
-705 LIENGLKN
+705 LVENGLTN
-713 SDVKKYC
+713 SDAKQYC
-720 SYYYNKYWEIFNLS
+720 SYYYDNYWEIFNLS
-734 KIINHFEIFTKMNQ
+734 RIINHYEIFRNMYKD
-748 ESKKFKIHI
+748 SKKFKVHL
-757 FEENNLKA
+757 FDESKLKA

-785 VASSG
+785 VSASG

-812 QNKDRKPISEEHSKK
+812 QNKNRQPIIEEHSKK
-827 RLLKTISQGLEGN
+827 KLLKVISQGLEGN
-840 FNIEKA
+840 FNVEKA
-846 LKLRWEEI
+846 LNKRWEEI
-854 PARFRAVKAPTRVII
+854 PARFRAIKAPTRVII

-898 TSLGFQINTAN
+898 TSLGLQINTAN

-923 KNAFGSKID
+923 KDAFGLKID
-932 DNVTIEKVKISILNI
+932 NNKSMDKVKMSILKT

-954 NQMIKS
+954 NQMTRS

>member
-1 MDRLNFKSKFGLFN
+1 MDRISFKSGFTLFN
-15 NKNHNIHKT
+15 KKKENLQNTSNKI
-24 KDSILPSTLNRVNQ
+24 NQ
-38 NSLWLQSMEPIKYAK
+38 NSLWVQSLEPIKYAK
-53 KYAEKLYVIENFKTE
+53 NCSENLYKIDDFKTE
-68 KVELDLFKIELFSNL
+68 TNDLVLFKKELFSNL
-83 KKQLSYNISLIKK
+83 KNQLDEKNDLIKK
-96 VFLETSDGS
+96 IFLGTSDGS
-105 LNVGLNSILIDSLLK
+105 LNVGLNSILIDSMLR

-127 YKIFSNTDYIFSIIA
+127 HKIFNNTDYIFSIIA

-148 GELAPY
+148 GELAPC

-161 LLPDDLKINENK
+161 LLPNNLKINESK
-173 DTEEAIQFIL
+173 HAEEVIQFIL
-183 YILWDLGYT
+183 YILWDLGYS
-192 VGHSTRTISDC
+192 VGHSTRTIDDC

-210 LTISTTLLEKR
+210 LTISTALLEKR
-221 FIIGDEESFNLLNNK
+221 FIVGNEDVFSLLNDK
-236 FNLFNKST
+236 FTLFIKNT

-250 EAKLTESE
+250 EAKLVESE
-258 LRHSRFGGSRYV
+258 LRHKRFGGSRYV

-294 AYKVDSISKLINIG
+294 AYKVDSVSKLINMG
-308 ALSKNEAASFAEA
+308 ALSKKEAASFAES

-328 RCHLHYRASREDD
+328 RCHLHYRAFREDD
-341 RLAMDAQLDIAKI
+341 RLAMDAQLDLAKT

-373 FLATKTVGNLTRIF
+373 FLATKTVGSLTRIF
-387 CAAIETEFNKP
+387 CAAIETEFDKP
-398 LRLNFLSFKKKENVY
+398 LRLSFLSFKKKEDVY
-413 PFDIELGRLFAKN
+413 PFDIELGRLFVKN
-426 KEILSENP
+426 KEVLSENP
-434 VNIIRLFNIS
+434 VNIIKLFNIS

-456 RYLNGLRRL
+456 RYLTSLQRL

-485 SEKDST
+485 SDKDST

-503 GQFIPEF
+503 GKFIPEF

-540 LKNGEFKTFA
+540 LKNGEFKNFA
-550 PLASEVILEISSNKC
+550 PLASKVILEISSKKC

-578 KKGDHSENGALIA
+578 RKGDHSENGSLIA

-617 MSKTAFRYELA
+617 MSKTAFRYELGDA
-628 DEKVIK
+628 RVIK
-634 NFTNKVK
+634 SFVDKVK
-641 SVERLN
+641 SVERLK

-679 SFDMLQKDNLKT
+679 SFDMLQKDNVNEL
-691 IKVIQTPKNLFEIY
+691 IKTPKKSFENF
-705 LIENGLKN
+705 LVENGLTN
-713 SDVKKYC
+713 SDAKQYC
-720 SYYYNKYWEIFNLS
+720 SYYYDNYWEIFNLS
-734 KIINHFEIFTKMNQ
+734 RIINHYEIFRNMYKD
-748 ESKKFKIHI
+748 SKKFKVHL
-757 FEENNLKA
+757 FDESKLKA

-785 VASSG
+785 VSASG

-812 QNKDRKPISEEHSKK
+812 QNKNRQPIIEEHSKK
-827 RLLKTISQGLEGN
+827 KLLKVISQGLEGN
-840 FNIEKA
+840 FNVEKA
-846 LKLRWEEI
+846 LNKRWEEI
-854 PARFRAVKAPTRVII
+854 PARFRAIKAPTRVII

-898 TSLGFQINTAN
+898 TSLGLQINTAN

-923 KNAFGSKID
+923 KDAFGLKID
-932 DNVTIEKVKISILNI
+932 NNKSMDKVKMSILKT

-954 NQMIKS
+954 NQMTRS

>member
-1 MDRLNFKSKFGLFN
+1 MDRISFKSGFTLFN
-15 NKNHNIHKT
+15 KKKENLQNTSNKI
-24 KDSILPSTLNRVNQ
+24 NQ
-38 NSLWLQSMEPIKYAK
+38 NSLWVQSLEPIKYAK
-53 KYAEKLYVIENFKTE
+53 NCSENLYKIDDFKTE
-68 KVELDLFKIELFSNL
+68 TNDLVLFKKELFSNL
-83 KKQLSYNISLIKK
+83 KNQLDEKNDLIKK
-96 VFLETSDGS
+96 IFLGTSDGS
-105 LNVGLNSILIDSLLK
+105 LNVGLNSILIDSMLR

-127 YKIFSNTDYIFSIIA
+127 HKIFNNTDYIFSIIA

-148 GELAPY
+148 GELAPC

-161 LLPDDLKINENK
+161 LLPNNLKINESK
-173 DTEEAIQFIL
+173 HAEEVIQFIL
-183 YILWDLGYT
+183 YILWDLGYS
-192 VGHSTRTISDC
+192 VGHSTRTIDDC

-210 LTISTTLLEKR
+210 LTISTALLEKR
-221 FIIGDEESFNLLNNK
+221 FIVGNEDVFSLLNDK
-236 FNLFNKST
+236 FTLFIKNT

-250 EAKLTESE
+250 EAKLVESE
-258 LRHSRFGGSRYV
+258 LRHKRFGGSRYV

-294 AYKVDSISKLINIG
+294 AYKVDSVSKLINMG
-308 ALSKNEAASFAEA
+308 ALSKKEAASFAES

-328 RCHLHYRASREDD
+328 RCHLHYRAFREDD
-341 RLAMDAQLDIAKI
+341 RLAMDAQLDLAKT

-373 FLATKTVGNLTRIF
+373 FLATKTVGSLTRIF
-387 CAAIETEFNKP
+387 CAAIETEFDKP
-398 LRLNFLSFKKKENVY
+398 LRLSFLSFKKKEDVY
-413 PFDIELGRLFAKN
+413 PFDIELGRLFVKN
-426 KEILSENP
+426 KEVLSENP
-434 VNIIRLFNIS
+434 VNIIKLFNIS

-456 RYLNGLRRL
+456 RYLTSLQRL
-465 INYEVRHDF
+465 INYEVRNDF

-485 SEKDST
+485 SDKDST

-503 GQFIPEF
+503 GKFIPEF

-540 LKNGEFKTFA
+540 LKNGEFKNFA
-550 PLASEVILEISSNKC
+550 PLASKVILEISSKKC

-578 KKGDHSENGALIA
+578 RKGDHSENGALIA

-617 MSKTAFRYELA
+617 MSKTAFRYELGDA
-628 DEKVIK
+628 RVIK
-634 NFTNKVK
+634 SFVDKVK
-641 SVERLN
+641 SVERLK

-679 SFDMLQKDNLKT
+679 SFDMLQKDNVNEL
-691 IKVIQTPKNLFEIY
+691 IKTPKKSFENF
-705 LIENGLKN
+705 LVENGLTN
-713 SDVKKYC
+713 SDAKQYC
-720 SYYYNKYWEIFNLS
+720 SYYYDNYWEIFKLS
-734 KIINHFEIFTKMNQ
+734 RIINHYEIFRNMYKD
-748 ESKKFKIHI
+748 SKKFKVHL
-757 FEENNLKA
+757 FDESKLKA

-785 VASSG
+785 VSASG

-812 QNKDRKPISEEHSKK
+812 QNKNRQPIIEEHSKK
-827 RLLKTISQGLEGN
+827 KLLKIISQGLEGN
-840 FNIEKA
+840 FNVEKA
-846 LKLRWEEI
+846 LNKRWEEI
-854 PARFRAVKAPTRVII
+854 PARFRAIKAPTRVII

-898 TSLGFQINTAN
+898 TSLGLQINTAN

-923 KNAFGSKID
+923 KDAFGSKID
-932 DNVTIEKVKISILNI
+932 NNKSMDKVKMSILKT

-954 NQMIKS
+954 NQMTRS

>member
-1 MDRLNFKSKFGLFN
+1 MDRISFKSGFTLFN
-15 NKNHNIHKT
+15 KKKENLQNTSNKI
-24 KDSILPSTLNRVNQ
+24 NQ
-38 NSLWLQSMEPIKYAK
+38 NSLWVQSLEPIKYAK
-53 KYAEKLYVIENFKTE
+53 NCSENLYKIDDFKTE
-68 KVELDLFKIELFSNL
+68 TNDLVLFKKELFSNL
-83 KKQLSYNISLIKK
+83 KNQLDEKNDLIKK
-96 VFLETSDGS
+96 IFLGTSDGS
-105 LNVGLNSILIDSLLK
+105 LNVGLNSILIDSMLR

-127 YKIFSNTDYIFSIIA
+127 HKIFNNTDYIFSIIA

-148 GELAPY
+148 GELAPC

-161 LLPDDLKINENK
+161 LLPNNLKINESK
-173 DTEEAIQFIL
+173 HAEEVIQFIL
-183 YILWDLGYT
+183 YILWDLGYS
-192 VGHSTRTISDC
+192 VGHSTRTIDDC

-210 LTISTTLLEKR
+210 LTISTALLEKR
-221 FIIGDEESFNLLNNK
+221 FIVGNEDVFSLLNDK
-236 FNLFNKST
+236 FTFFIKNT

-250 EAKLTESE
+250 EAKLVESE
-258 LRHSRFGGSRYV
+258 LRHKRFGGSRYV

-294 AYKVDSISKLINIG
+294 AYKVDSVSKLINMG
-308 ALSKNEAASFAEA
+308 ALSKKEAASFAES

-328 RCHLHYRASREDD
+328 RCHLHYRAFREDD
-341 RLAMDAQLDIAKI
+341 RLAMDAQLDLAKT

-373 FLATKTVGNLTRIF
+373 FLATKTVGSLTRIF
-387 CAAIETEFNKP
+387 CAAIETEFDKP
-398 LRLNFLSFKKKENVY
+398 LRLSFLSFKKKEDVY
-413 PFDIELGRLFAKN
+413 PFDIELGRLFVKN
-426 KEILSENP
+426 KEVLSENP
-434 VNIIRLFNIS
+434 VNIIKLFNIS

-456 RYLNGLRRL
+456 RYLTSLQRL
-465 INYEVRHDF
+465 INYEVRNDF

-485 SEKDST
+485 SDKDST

-503 GQFIPEF
+503 GKFIPEF

-540 LKNGEFKTFA
+540 LKNGEFKNFA
-550 PLASEVILEISSNKC
+550 PLASKVILEISSKKC

-578 KKGDHSENGALIA
+578 RKGDHSENGALIA

-596 RLGLSKEE
+596 RLGLTKEE

-617 MSKTAFRYELA
+617 MSKTAFRYELGDA
-628 DEKVIK
+628 RVIK
-634 NFTNKVK
+634 SFVDKVK
-641 SVERLN
+641 SVERLK

-679 SFDMLQKDNLKT
+679 SFDMLQKDNVNEL
-691 IKVIQTPKNLFEIY
+691 IKTPKKSFENF
-705 LIENGLKN
+705 LVENGLTN
-713 SDVKKYC
+713 SDAKQYC
-720 SYYYNKYWEIFNLS
+720 SYYYDNYWEIFNLS
-734 KIINHFEIFTKMNQ
+734 RIINHYEIFRNMYKD
-748 ESKKFKIHI
+748 SKKFKVHL
-757 FEENNLKA
+757 FDESKLKA

-785 VASSG
+785 VSASG

-812 QNKDRKPISEEHSKK
+812 QNKNRQPIIEEHSKK
-827 RLLKTISQGLEGN
+827 KLLKVISQGLEGN
-840 FNIEKA
+840 FNVEKA
-846 LKLRWEEI
+846 LNKRWEEI
-854 PARFRAVKAPTRVII
+854 PARFRAIKAPTRVII

-898 TSLGFQINTAN
+898 TSLGLQINTAN

-923 KNAFGSKID
+923 KDAFGSKID
-932 DNVTIEKVKISILNI
+932 NNKSMDKVKMSILKT

-954 NQMIKS
+954 NQMTRS

>member
-1 MDRLNFKSKFGLFN
+1 MDRISFKSGFTLFN
-15 NKNHNIHKT
+15 KKKENLQNTSNKI
-24 KDSILPSTLNRVNQ
+24 NQ
-38 NSLWLQSMEPIKYAK
+38 NSLWVQSLEPIKYAK
-53 KYAEKLYVIENFKTE
+53 NCSGNLYKIDDFKTE
-68 KVELDLFKIELFSNL
+68 TNDLVLFKKELFSNL
-83 KKQLSYNISLIKK
+83 KNQLDEKNDLIKK
-96 VFLETSDGS
+96 IFLGTSDGS
-105 LNVGLNSILIDSLLK
+105 LNVGLNSILIDSMLR

-127 YKIFSNTDYIFSIIA
+127 HKIFNNTDYIFSIIA

-148 GELAPY
+148 GELAPC

-161 LLPDDLKINENK
+161 LLPNNLKINESK
-173 DTEEAIQFIL
+173 HAEEVIQFIL
-183 YILWDLGYT
+183 YILWDLGYS
-192 VGHSTRTISDC
+192 VGHSTRTIDDC

-210 LTISTTLLEKR
+210 LTISTALLEKR
-221 FIIGDEESFNLLNNK
+221 FIVGNEDVFSLLNDK
-236 FNLFNKST
+236 FTLFIKNT

-250 EAKLTESE
+250 EAKLVESE
-258 LRHSRFGGSRYV
+258 LRHKRFGGSRYV

-294 AYKVDSISKLINIG
+294 AYKVDSVSKLINMG
-308 ALSKNEAASFAEA
+308 ALSKKEAASFAES

-328 RCHLHYRASREDD
+328 RCHLHYRAFREDD
-341 RLAMDAQLDIAKI
+341 RLAMDAQLDLAKT

-373 FLATKTVGNLTRIF
+373 FLATKTVGSLTRIF

-398 LRLNFLSFKKKENVY
+398 LRLSFLSFKKKEDVY
-413 PFDIELGRLFAKN
+413 PFDIELGRLFVKN
-426 KEILSENP
+426 KEVLSENP
-434 VNIIRLFNIS
+434 VNIIKLFNIS

-456 RYLNGLRRL
+456 RYLTSLQRL
-465 INYEVRHDF
+465 INHEVRHDF

-485 SEKDST
+485 SDKDST

-503 GQFIPEF
+503 GKFIPEF

-540 LKNGEFKTFA
+540 LKNGEFKNFA
-550 PLASEVILEISSNKC
+550 PLASKVILEISSKKC

-578 KKGDHSENGALIA
+578 RKGDHSENGALIA

-617 MSKTAFRYELA
+617 MSKTAFRYELGDA
-628 DEKVIK
+628 RVIK
-634 NFTNKVK
+634 SFVDKVK
-641 SVERLN
+641 SVERLK

-679 SFDMLQKDNLKT
+679 SFDMLQKDNVNEL
-691 IKVIQTPKNLFEIY
+691 IKTPKKSFENF
-705 LIENGLKN
+705 LVENGLTN
-713 SDVKKYC
+713 SDAKQYC
-720 SYYYNKYWEIFNLS
+720 SYYYDNYWEIFKLS
-734 KIINHFEIFTKMNQ
+734 RIINHYEIFRNMYKD
-748 ESKKFKIHI
+748 SKKFKVHL
-757 FEENNLKA
+757 FDESKLKA

-785 VASSG
+785 VSASG

-812 QNKDRKPISEEHSKK
+812 QNKNRQPIIEEHSKK
-827 RLLKTISQGLEGN
+827 KLLKVISQGLEGN
-840 FNIEKA
+840 FNVEKA
-846 LKLRWEEI
+846 LNKRWEEI
-854 PARFRAVKAPTRVII
+854 PARFRAIKAPTRVII

-898 TSLGFQINTAN
+898 TSLGLQINTAN

-923 KNAFGSKID
+923 KDAFGLKID
-932 DNVTIEKVKISILNI
+932 NNKSMDKVKMSILKT

-954 NQMIKS
+954 NQMTRS